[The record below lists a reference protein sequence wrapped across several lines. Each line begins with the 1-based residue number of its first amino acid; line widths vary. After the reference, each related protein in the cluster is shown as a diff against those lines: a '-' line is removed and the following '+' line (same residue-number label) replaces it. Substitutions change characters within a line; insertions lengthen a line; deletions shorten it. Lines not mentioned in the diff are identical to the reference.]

1 MNYLKLGTIL
11 FVGLLSSHVSMSQ
24 VSDFDLSSQR
34 KESADVPKLTGHQ
47 VDHKGL
53 IINPVPNYL
62 NLSISGT
69 LDVTAGVK
77 LSTKLGQ
84 QKRDIKEDLSFLPLQ
99 SAGVPLNIA
108 LEKIVKSHAVKPVS
122 GAYSLRVHQQGIDIV
137 GYDDA
142 GVYYGIQTLRQIME
156 SPIAQNGKTLP
167 YLEVND
173 YPVFPYRGIIEGFYG
188 TPWSHKVRLSL
199 IDFYGKYKLNTY
211 VYGPKDDPYHSSP
224 NWRKPYPA
232 DEAKNIHEL
241 VEACDKN
248 RVEFVWAIHPGKDI
262 KWNEEDYNN
271 LKHKFDLMYQ
281 LGVRSFAIFFDDISG
296 DGTNPARQVELL
308 NRLTKEFVKVK
319 GDVSPLIICP
329 TDYSRAWANPTPEGS
344 LSVYGRTLDPSVRV
358 FWTGDVVCSDV
369 TRTTLAWVNSRI
381 KRPALF
387 WWNYPVTDYVRHIVL
402 QGPVYGLENTVTAGE
417 MTGLLSNP
425 MEHGEASKLALYSVA
440 DYAWNPTAYNAL
452 DSWERALAVM
462 APQAK
467 DAYRTFAIH
476 SADTETGYR
485 RDESWET
492 TTFSL
497 DHYTPKQY
505 DDLMREFEKI
515 EKVPSQ
521 LEQGLANRGLFN
533 ELRPWL
539 TEFGKLG
546 TRGKNALKLMEKFKH
561 EAPEGFWN
569 SYVQNLMSAEDKKAY
584 DAHRSGTM
592 KLQPFYEKA
601 MEDMSEAFYEQ
612 LAGKKSAIQ
621 RPIGSYPSVY
631 TTQSKNML
639 DADSLS
645 FYHSGIAQKTGD
657 WVGLDL
663 GKVMP
668 IWEVDLKQGRNATD
682 DVDYFDHAILEC
694 SADGQTWHPL
704 IADLQKQYDIH
715 WTGQGV
721 QGRYVRL
728 RKLPSEKTHWLAIRT
743 FKVNPITVSRL
754 DFDVQTA
761 QGEKAIRAFDEQP
774 LTSFHLAGTL
784 SFGIPKHT
792 QRYVLLMKLS
802 ENRAIRVKQ
811 HDKKGRVVA
820 ETTVSSSFHQ
830 LDVAKKAARLSI
842 EGDAEIFEIIRK

>member
-1 MNYLKLGTIL
+1 ML
-11 FVGLLSSHVSMSQ
+11 VGLLSYQVSVSQ

-34 KESADVPKLTGHQ
+34 KESADVPKLTGHR
-47 VDHKGL
+47 VDHRGL
-53 IINPVPNYL
+53 FINPVPNYL
-62 NLSISGT
+62 NLSVSGT
-69 LDVTAGVK
+69 LDVTAGVR
-77 LSTKLGQ
+77 LSADAGRQ
-84 QKRDIKEDLSFLPLQ
+84 QRGIKEDLSFLSLR
-99 SAGVPLNIA
+99 SVGVPLNISVG
-108 LEKIVKSHAVKPVS
+108 KTAVCRGVRPVS
-122 GAYSLRVHQQGIDIV
+122 GAYSLRIRRQGIDIV
-137 GYDDA
+137 GYDDT
-142 GVYYGIQTLRQIME
+142 GVFYGIQTLRQVLE
-156 SPIAQNGKTLP
+156 SPISQNGKTVP
-167 YLEVND
+167 CLEVND
-173 YPVFPYRGIIEGFYG
+173 YPVFPYRGIVEGFYG

-199 IDFYGKYKLNTY
+199 IDFYGRYKLNTY

-232 DEAKNIHEL
+232 DQARNIHEL

-296 DGTNPARQVELL
+296 EGTNPAKQVELL

-358 FWTGDVVCSDV
+358 FWTGDVVCSDI
-369 TRTTLAWVNSRI
+369 TRSTLAWVNSRI
-381 KRPALF
+381 KRPALV

-402 QGPVYGLENTVTAGE
+402 QGPVYGLENTITAGE

-440 DYAWNPTAYNAL
+440 DYAWNPAAYNAL
-452 DSWERALAVM
+452 DSWERALAAM

-497 DHYTPKQY
+497 GHYTQQQY

-515 EKVPSQ
+515 EKVPAQ
-521 LEQGLANRGLFN
+521 LEQGLANRGLFS

-546 TRGKNALKLMEKFKH
+546 TRGKNALKLMEMFKH
-561 EAPEGFWN
+561 ETPEAFWN
-569 SYVQNLMSAEDKKAY
+569 SYVRNLMSAEDKKAY

-612 LAGKKSAIQ
+612 LTGEKPAVQ
-621 RPIGSYPSVY
+621 RPIGSYPSAY
-631 TTQSKNML
+631 TTQGKNML
-639 DADSLS
+639 DADTLS

-657 WVGLDL
+657 WIGLDL

-682 DVDYFDHAILEC
+682 DVDYFDHAILEY
-694 SADGQTWHPL
+694 SADGLSWHPL
-704 IADLQKQYDIH
+704 VADLRKQYDIR

-721 QGRYVRL
+721 RGRFVRL
-728 RKLPSEKTHWLAIRT
+728 RKLPSEKTNWLAVRS
-743 FKVNPITVSRL
+743 FKVNPVGVSSLGL
-754 DFDVQTA
+754 DVRSG
-761 QGEKAIRAFDEQP
+761 QGETAIRAFDEQP
-774 LTSFHLAGTL
+774 LTSFHLSGTL
-784 SFGIPKHT
+784 SLCIPKHAR
-792 QRYVLLMKLS
+792 RYILLLKLP
-802 ENRAIRVKQ
+802 ENQTVKVRQ

-820 ETTVSSSFHQ
+820 QTAVNSSFYQ
-830 LDVAKKAARLSI
+830 FDVAKKAARLSI
-842 EGDAEIFEIIRK
+842 EGNAEIYEIISK

>member
-1 MNYLKLGTIL
+1 MSYQ
-11 FVGLLSSHVSMSQ
+11 VSVSQ

-47 VDHKGL
+47 VDHRGL
-53 IINPVPNYL
+53 FINPVPNYL
-62 NLSISGT
+62 NLSVSGT

-77 LSTKLGQ
+77 LSAEPGRQ
-84 QKRDIKEDLSFLPLQ
+84 QRGIKEDLSFLSLR
-99 SAGVPLNIA
+99 SVGVPLNISVG
-108 LEKIVKSHAVKPVS
+108 KTAVCRGVRPVS
-122 GAYSLRVHQQGIDIV
+122 GAYSLRVRRQGIDIV
-137 GYDDA
+137 GYDDT
-142 GVYYGIQTLRQIME
+142 GVFYGIQTLRQVLE
-156 SPIAQNGKTLP
+156 SPISQNGKTVP
-167 YLEVND
+167 CLEVND
-173 YPVFPYRGIIEGFYG
+173 YPVFPYRGIVEGFYG

-199 IDFYGKYKLNTY
+199 IDFYGRYKLNTY

-232 DEAKNIHEL
+232 DQARNIHEL
-241 VEACDKN
+241 VEACNKN

-296 DGTNPARQVELL
+296 EGTNPAKQVELL

-358 FWTGDVVCSDV
+358 FWTGDVVCSDI
-369 TRTTLAWVNSRI
+369 TRSTLAWVNSRI
-381 KRPALF
+381 KRPALV

-402 QGPVYGLENTVTAGE
+402 QGPVYGLENTITAGE

-452 DSWERALAVM
+452 DSWERGLAVM

-497 DHYTPKQY
+497 GHYTQQQY

-515 EKVPSQ
+515 EKVPAQ
-521 LEQGLANRGLFN
+521 LEQGLANRSLLS

-546 TRGKNALKLMEKFKH
+546 TRGKNALKLMEMFKH
-561 EAPEGFWN
+561 EAPEAFWN
-569 SYVQNLMSAEDKKAY
+569 SYVRNLMNAEDKKAY

-601 MEDMSEAFYEQ
+601 MEDMSEAFYER
-612 LAGKKSAIQ
+612 LTGEKPAVQ
-621 RPIGSYPSVY
+621 RPIGSYPSAY
-631 TTQSKNML
+631 TTQGMNML
-639 DADSLS
+639 DADTLS

-657 WVGLDL
+657 WIGVDL

-704 IADLQKQYDIH
+704 IADLRKQYDIR

-721 QGRYVRL
+721 RGRFVRL
-728 RKLPSEKTHWLAIRT
+728 RKLPSEKTNWLAVRS
-743 FKVNPITVSRL
+743 FKVNPVSVSSLGL
-754 DFDVQTA
+754 DVRSG
-761 QGEKAIRAFDEQP
+761 QGEAPIRAFDEQP

-784 SFGIPKHT
+784 SFSVPKHAR
-792 QRYVLLMKLS
+792 RYVLLLKLP
-802 ENRAIRVKQ
+802 ENQTVKVRQ

-820 ETTVSSSFHQ
+820 EAAVNSSFCQ
-830 LDVAKKAARLSI
+830 FDVMKKAARLSI
-842 EGDAEIFEIIRK
+842 EGNAEIYEIIRK

>member
-1 MNYLKLGTIL
+1 ML
-11 FVGLLSSHVSMSQ
+11 VGLLSYQVSVSQ

-47 VDHKGL
+47 VDHRGL
-53 IINPVPNYL
+53 FINPVPNYL
-62 NLSISGT
+62 NLSVSGT

-77 LSTKLGQ
+77 LSAEPGRQ
-84 QKRDIKEDLSFLPLQ
+84 QRGIKEELSFLSLR
-99 SAGVPLNIA
+99 SVGVPLNISVG
-108 LEKIVKSHAVKPVS
+108 KTAVCRGVRPVS
-122 GAYSLRVHQQGIDIV
+122 GAYSLRVRRQGIDIV
-137 GYDDA
+137 GYDDT
-142 GVYYGIQTLRQIME
+142 GVFYGIQTLRQVLE
-156 SPIAQNGKTLP
+156 SPISQNGKTVP
-167 YLEVND
+167 CLEVND
-173 YPVFPYRGIIEGFYG
+173 YPVFPYRGIVEGFYG

-199 IDFYGKYKLNTY
+199 IDFYGRYKLNTY

-232 DEAKNIHEL
+232 DQARNIHEL
-241 VEACDKN
+241 VEACNKN

-296 DGTNPARQVELL
+296 EGTNPAKQVELL

-358 FWTGDVVCSDV
+358 FWTGDVVCSDI
-369 TRTTLAWVNSRI
+369 TRSTLAWVNSRI

-402 QGPVYGLENTVTAGE
+402 QGPVYGLENTITAGE

-440 DYAWNPTAYNAL
+440 DYAWNPAAYNAL
-452 DSWERALAVM
+452 DSWERALAAM

-497 DHYTPKQY
+497 GHYTQQQY

-515 EKVPSQ
+515 EKVPAQ
-521 LEQGLANRGLFN
+521 LEQGLANRGLFS

-546 TRGKNALKLMEKFKH
+546 TRGKNALKLMEMFKH
-561 EAPEGFWN
+561 EAPEAFWN
-569 SYVQNLMSAEDKKAY
+569 SYVRNLMSAEDKKAY

-601 MEDMSEAFYEQ
+601 MEDMSEAFYER
-612 LAGKKSAIQ
+612 LTGEKPAVQ
-621 RPIGSYPSVY
+621 RPIGSYPSAY
-631 TTQSKNML
+631 TTQGMNML
-639 DADSLS
+639 DADTLS

-657 WVGLDL
+657 WIGVDL

-704 IADLQKQYDIH
+704 IADLRKQYDIR

-721 QGRYVRL
+721 RGRFVRL
-728 RKLPSEKTHWLAIRT
+728 RKLPSEKTNWLAVRS
-743 FKVNPITVSRL
+743 FKVNPVSVSSLGL
-754 DFDVQTA
+754 DVRSG
-761 QGEKAIRAFDEQP
+761 QGEAPIRAFDEQP

-784 SFGIPKHT
+784 SFSVPKHAR
-792 QRYVLLMKLS
+792 RYVLLLKLP
-802 ENRAIRVKQ
+802 ENQTVKVRQ

-820 ETTVSSSFHQ
+820 EAAVNSSFCQ
-830 LDVAKKAARLSI
+830 FDVMKKAARLSI
-842 EGDAEIFEIIRK
+842 EGNAEIYEIIRK

>member
-1 MNYLKLGTIL
+1 ML
-11 FVGLLSSHVSMSQ
+11 VGLLSYQVSVSQ

-47 VDHKGL
+47 VDHRGL
-53 IINPVPNYL
+53 FINPVPNYL
-62 NLSISGT
+62 NLSVSGT

-77 LSTKLGQ
+77 LSAEPGRQ
-84 QKRDIKEDLSFLPLQ
+84 QRGIKEDLSFLSLR
-99 SAGVPLNIA
+99 SVGVPLNISVG
-108 LEKIVKSHAVKPVS
+108 KTAVCRGVRPVS
-122 GAYSLRVHQQGIDIV
+122 GAYSLRVRRQGIDIV
-137 GYDDA
+137 GYDDT
-142 GVYYGIQTLRQIME
+142 GVFYGIQTLRQVLE
-156 SPIAQNGKTLP
+156 SPISQNGKTVP
-167 YLEVND
+167 CLEVND
-173 YPVFPYRGIIEGFYG
+173 YPVFPYRGIVEGFYG

-199 IDFYGKYKLNTY
+199 IDFYGRYKLNTY

-232 DEAKNIHEL
+232 DQARNIHEL

-296 DGTNPARQVELL
+296 EGTNPAKQVELL

-358 FWTGDVVCSDV
+358 FWTGDVVCSDI
-369 TRTTLAWVNSRI
+369 TRSTLAWVNSRI
-381 KRPALF
+381 KRPALV

-402 QGPVYGLENTVTAGE
+402 QGPVYGLENTITAGE

-452 DSWERALAVM
+452 DSWERALAAM

-497 DHYTPKQY
+497 GHYTQQQY

-515 EKVPSQ
+515 EKVPAQ
-521 LEQGLANRGLFN
+521 LEQGLANRGLFR

-546 TRGKNALKLMEKFKH
+546 TRGKNALKLMEMFKH
-561 EAPEGFWN
+561 EAPEAFWN
-569 SYVQNLMSAEDKKAY
+569 SYVRNLMSAEDKKAY

-601 MEDMSEAFYEQ
+601 MEDMSEAFYER
-612 LAGKKSAIQ
+612 LTGEKPAVQ
-621 RPIGSYPSVY
+621 RPVGSYPSVY

-639 DADSLS
+639 DADTLS
-645 FYHSGIAQKTGD
+645 FYHSGVGQKTGD
-657 WVGLDL
+657 WIGVDL

-704 IADLQKQYDIH
+704 IADLRKQYDIR

-721 QGRYVRL
+721 RGRFVRL
-728 RKLPSEKTHWLAIRT
+728 RKLPSEKTNWLAVRS
-743 FKVNPITVSRL
+743 FKVNPVGVSSLGL
-754 DFDVQTA
+754 DVRSG
-761 QGEKAIRAFDEQP
+761 QGETAIRAFDEQP
-774 LTSFHLAGTL
+774 LTSFHLSGTL
-784 SFGIPKHT
+784 SLCIPKHAR
-792 QRYVLLMKLS
+792 RYILLLKLP
-802 ENRAIRVKQ
+802 ENQTVKVRQ

-820 ETTVSSSFHQ
+820 QTAVNSSFYQ
-830 LDVAKKAARLSI
+830 FDVAKKAARLSI
-842 EGDAEIFEIIRK
+842 EGNAEIYEIIRK

>member
-1 MNYLKLGTIL
+1 ML
-11 FVGLLSSHVSMSQ
+11 VGLLSYQVSVSQ

-47 VDHKGL
+47 VDHRGL
-53 IINPVPNYL
+53 FINPVPNYL
-62 NLSISGT
+62 NLSVSGT

-77 LSTKLGQ
+77 LSAEPGRQ
-84 QKRDIKEDLSFLPLQ
+84 QRGIKEDLSFLSLR
-99 SAGVPLNIA
+99 SVGVPLNISVG
-108 LEKIVKSHAVKPVS
+108 KTAVCRGVRPVS
-122 GAYSLRVHQQGIDIV
+122 GAYSLRVRRQGIDIV
-137 GYDDA
+137 GYDDT
-142 GVYYGIQTLRQIME
+142 GVFYGIQTLRQVLE
-156 SPIAQNGKTLP
+156 SPISQNGKTVP
-167 YLEVND
+167 CLEVND
-173 YPVFPYRGIIEGFYG
+173 YPVFPYRGIVEGFYG

-199 IDFYGKYKLNTY
+199 IDFYGRYKLNTY

-232 DEAKNIHEL
+232 DQARNIHEL

-296 DGTNPARQVELL
+296 EGTNPAKQVELL

-358 FWTGDVVCSDV
+358 FWTGDVVCSDI
-369 TRTTLAWVNSRI
+369 TRSTLAWVNSRI
-381 KRPALF
+381 KRPALV

-402 QGPVYGLENTVTAGE
+402 QGPVYGLENTITAGE

-452 DSWERALAVM
+452 DSWERALAAM

-497 DHYTPKQY
+497 GHYTQQQY

-515 EKVPSQ
+515 EKVPAQ
-521 LEQGLANRGLFN
+521 LEQGLANRGLFR

-546 TRGKNALKLMEKFKH
+546 TRGKNALKLMEMFKH
-561 EAPEGFWN
+561 EAPEAFWN
-569 SYVQNLMSAEDKKAY
+569 SYVRNLMSAEDKKAY

-601 MEDMSEAFYEQ
+601 MEDMSEAFYER
-612 LAGKKSAIQ
+612 LTGEKPAVQ
-621 RPIGSYPSVY
+621 RPVGSYPSVY

-639 DADSLS
+639 DADTLS
-645 FYHSGIAQKTGD
+645 FYHSGVGQKTGD
-657 WVGLDL
+657 WIGVDL

-704 IADLQKQYDIH
+704 IADLRKQYDIR

-721 QGRYVRL
+721 RGRFVRL
-728 RKLPSEKTHWLAIRT
+728 RKLPSEKTNWLAVRS
-743 FKVNPITVSRL
+743 FKVNPVSVSSLGL
-754 DFDVQTA
+754 DVRSG
-761 QGEKAIRAFDEQP
+761 QGEAAIRAFDEQP
-774 LTSFHLAGTL
+774 LTSFHLAGSL
-784 SFGIPKHT
+784 SFSVPKHAR
-792 QRYVLLMKLS
+792 RYVLLLKLP
-802 ENRAIRVKQ
+802 ENQTVKVRQ

-820 ETTVSSSFHQ
+820 EAAVNSSFCQ
-830 LDVAKKAARLSI
+830 FDVVKKAARLSI
-842 EGDAEIFEIIRK
+842 EGNAEIYEIIRK

>member
-1 MNYLKLGTIL
+1 ML
-11 FVGLLSSHVSMSQ
+11 VGLLSYQVSVSQ

-47 VDHKGL
+47 VDHRGL
-53 IINPVPNYL
+53 FINPVPNYL
-62 NLSISGT
+62 NLSVSGT

-77 LSTKLGQ
+77 LSAEPGRQ
-84 QKRDIKEDLSFLPLQ
+84 QRGIKEDLSFLSLR
-99 SAGVPLNIA
+99 SVGVPLNISVG
-108 LEKIVKSHAVKPVS
+108 KTAVCRGVRPVS
-122 GAYSLRVHQQGIDIV
+122 GAYSLRVRRQGIDIV
-137 GYDDA
+137 GYDDT
-142 GVYYGIQTLRQIME
+142 GVFYGIQTLRQVLE
-156 SPIAQNGKTLP
+156 SPISKNGKTVP
-167 YLEVND
+167 CLEVND
-173 YPVFPYRGIIEGFYG
+173 YPVFPYRGIVEGFYG

-199 IDFYGKYKLNTY
+199 IDFYGRYKLNTY

-296 DGTNPARQVELL
+296 DGTNPVRQVELL

-452 DSWERALAVM
+452 DSWERGLAVM

-515 EKVPSQ
+515 EKVPAQ

-546 TRGKNALKLMEKFKH
+546 TRDKNALKLMEMFKH
-561 EAPEGFWN
+561 EAPEAFWN
-569 SYVQNLMSAEDKKAY
+569 SYVRNLMNAEDKKAY

-601 MEDMSEAFYEQ
+601 MEDMSEAFYER
-612 LAGKKSAIQ
+612 LTGEKPAVQ

-645 FYHSGIAQKTGD
+645 FYHSGVGQKTGD
-657 WVGLDL
+657 WIGLDL

-668 IWEVDLKQGRNATD
+668 IWDVDLKQGRNATD

-715 WTGQGV
+715 WMGQGV
-721 QGRYVRL
+721 RGRFVRL
-728 RKLPSEKTHWLAIRT
+728 RKLPSEKTNWLAVRS
-743 FKVNPITVSRL
+743 FKVNPVSVSSLGL
-754 DFDVQTA
+754 DVRSG
-761 QGEKAIRAFDEQP
+761 QGEAAIRAFDEQP

-784 SFGIPKHT
+784 SFSVPKHAR
-792 QRYVLLMKLS
+792 RYVLLLKLP
-802 ENRAIRVKQ
+802 ENQTVKVRQ

-820 ETTVSSSFHQ
+820 EAAVNSSFCQ
-830 LDVAKKAARLSI
+830 FDVVKKAARLSI
-842 EGDAEIFEIIRK
+842 EGNAEIYEIIRK

>member
-1 MNYLKLGTIL
+1 ML
-11 FVGLLSSHVSMSQ
+11 VGLLSYQVSVSQ

-34 KESADVPKLTGHQ
+34 KESADVPKLTGHR
-47 VDHKGL
+47 VDHRGL
-53 IINPVPNYL
+53 FINPVPNYL
-62 NLSISGT
+62 NLSVSGT

-77 LSTKLGQ
+77 LSAEPGRQ
-84 QKRDIKEDLSFLPLQ
+84 QRGIKEDLSFLSLR
-99 SAGVPLNIA
+99 SVGVPLNISVG
-108 LEKIVKSHAVKPVS
+108 KTAVCRGVRPVS
-122 GAYSLRVHQQGIDIV
+122 GAYSLRIRRQGIDIV

-142 GVYYGIQTLRQIME
+142 GVFYGIQTLRQVLE
-156 SPIAQNGKTLP
+156 SPISQNGKTMP
-167 YLEVND
+167 CLEVND
-173 YPVFPYRGIIEGFYG
+173 YPVFPYRGIVEGFYG
-188 TPWSHKVRLSL
+188 APWSHKVRLSL
-199 IDFYGKYKLNTY
+199 IDFYGRNKLNTY

-232 DEAKNIHEL
+232 DQARNIHEL
-241 VEACDKN
+241 VEACEKN

-271 LKHKFDLMYQ
+271 LKRKFDLMYQ

-296 DGTNPARQVELL
+296 EGTNPAKQVELL

-358 FWTGDVVCSDV
+358 FWTGDVVCSDI
-369 TRTTLAWVNSRI
+369 TRSTLAWVNSRI
-381 KRPALF
+381 KRPALV

-402 QGPVYGLENTVTAGE
+402 QGPVYGLENTITAGE

-452 DSWERALAVM
+452 DSWERGLAVM

-497 DHYTPKQY
+497 GHYTQQQY

-515 EKVPSQ
+515 EKVPAQ
-521 LEQGLANRGLFN
+521 LEQGLANRSLLS

-546 TRGKNALKLMEKFKH
+546 TRGKNALKLMEMFKH
-561 EAPEGFWN
+561 EAPEAFWN
-569 SYVQNLMSAEDKKAY
+569 SYVRNLMSAEDKKAY

-601 MEDMSEAFYEQ
+601 MEDMSEAFYER
-612 LAGKKSAIQ
+612 LTGEKPAVQ
-621 RPIGSYPSVY
+621 RPVGSYPSVY

-639 DADSLS
+639 DADTLS

-657 WVGLDL
+657 WIGVDL

-704 IADLQKQYDIH
+704 IADLRKQYDIR

-721 QGRYVRL
+721 RGRFVRL
-728 RKLPSEKTHWLAIRT
+728 RKLPSEKTNWLAVRS
-743 FKVNPITVSRL
+743 FKVNPVSVSSLGL
-754 DFDVQTA
+754 DVRSG
-761 QGEKAIRAFDEQP
+761 QGEAAIRAFDEQP

-784 SFGIPKHT
+784 SFSVPKHAR
-792 QRYVLLMKLS
+792 RYVLLLKLP
-802 ENRAIRVKQ
+802 ENQTVKVRQ

-820 ETTVSSSFHQ
+820 EVAVNSSFCQ
-830 LDVAKKAARLSI
+830 FDVVKKAARLSI
-842 EGDAEIFEIIRK
+842 EGNAEIYEIIRK

>member
-1 MNYLKLGTIL
+1 MSYQ
-11 FVGLLSSHVSMSQ
+11 VSVSQ

-47 VDHKGL
+47 VDHRGL
-53 IINPVPNYL
+53 FINPVPNYL
-62 NLSISGT
+62 NLSVSGT

-77 LSTKLGQ
+77 LSAEPGRQ
-84 QKRDIKEDLSFLPLQ
+84 QRGIKEELSFLSLR
-99 SAGVPLNIA
+99 SVGVPLNISVG
-108 LEKIVKSHAVKPVS
+108 KTAVCRGVRPVS
-122 GAYSLRVHQQGIDIV
+122 GAYSLCVRRQGIDIV
-137 GYDDA
+137 GYDDT
-142 GVYYGIQTLRQIME
+142 GVFYGIQTLRQVLE
-156 SPIAQNGKTLP
+156 SPISQNGKTVP
-167 YLEVND
+167 CLEVND
-173 YPVFPYRGIIEGFYG
+173 YPVFPYRGIVEGFYG

-199 IDFYGKYKLNTY
+199 IDFYGRYKLNTY

-232 DEAKNIHEL
+232 DQARNIHEL
-241 VEACDKN
+241 VEACNKN

-296 DGTNPARQVELL
+296 EGTNPAKQVELL

-358 FWTGDVVCSDV
+358 FWTGDVVCSDI
-369 TRTTLAWVNSRI
+369 TRSTLAWVNSRI

-402 QGPVYGLENTVTAGE
+402 QGPVYGLENTITAGE

-440 DYAWNPTAYNAL
+440 DYAWNPAAYNAL
-452 DSWERALAVM
+452 DSWERALAAM

-497 DHYTPKQY
+497 GHYTQQQY

-515 EKVPSQ
+515 EKVPAQ
-521 LEQGLANRGLFN
+521 LEQGLANRGLFS

-546 TRGKNALKLMEKFKH
+546 TRGKNALKLMEMFKH
-561 EAPEGFWN
+561 EAPEAFWN
-569 SYVQNLMSAEDKKAY
+569 SYVRNLMSAEDKKAY

-601 MEDMSEAFYEQ
+601 MEDMSEAFYER
-612 LAGKKSAIQ
+612 LTGEKPAVQ
-621 RPIGSYPSVY
+621 RPIGSYPSAY
-631 TTQSKNML
+631 TTQGMNML
-639 DADSLS
+639 DADTLS

-657 WVGLDL
+657 WIGVDL

-704 IADLQKQYDIH
+704 IADLRKQYDIR

-721 QGRYVRL
+721 RGRFVRL
-728 RKLPSEKTHWLAIRT
+728 RKLPSEKTNWLAVRS
-743 FKVNPITVSRL
+743 FKVNPVSVSSLGL
-754 DFDVQTA
+754 DVRSG
-761 QGEKAIRAFDEQP
+761 QGEAAIRAFDEQP

-784 SFGIPKHT
+784 SFSVPKHA
-792 QRYVLLMKLS
+792 RRCVLLLKLP
-802 ENRAIRVKQ
+802 ENQTVKVRQ

-820 ETTVSSSFHQ
+820 EAAVNSSFCQ
-830 LDVAKKAARLSI
+830 FDVVKKAARLSI
-842 EGDAEIFEIIRK
+842 EGNAEIYEIIRK

>member
-1 MNYLKLGTIL
+1 MSYQ
-11 FVGLLSSHVSMSQ
+11 VSVSQ

-47 VDHKGL
+47 VDHRGL
-53 IINPVPNYL
+53 FINPVPNYL
-62 NLSISGT
+62 NLSVSGT

-77 LSTKLGQ
+77 LSAEPGRQ
-84 QKRDIKEDLSFLPLQ
+84 QRGIKEDLSFLSLR
-99 SAGVPLNIA
+99 SVGVPLNISVG
-108 LEKIVKSHAVKPVS
+108 KTAVCRGVRPVS
-122 GAYSLRVHQQGIDIV
+122 GAYSLRVRRQGIDIV
-137 GYDDA
+137 GYDDT
-142 GVYYGIQTLRQIME
+142 GVFYGIQTLRQVLE
-156 SPIAQNGKTLP
+156 SPISQNGKTVP
-167 YLEVND
+167 CLEVND
-173 YPVFPYRGIIEGFYG
+173 YPVFPYRGIVEGFYG

-199 IDFYGKYKLNTY
+199 IDFYGRYKLNTY

-232 DEAKNIHEL
+232 DQARNIHEL
-241 VEACDKN
+241 VEACNKN

-296 DGTNPARQVELL
+296 EGTNPAKQVELL

-358 FWTGDVVCSDV
+358 FWTGDVVCSDI
-369 TRTTLAWVNSRI
+369 TRSTLAWVNSRI

-402 QGPVYGLENTVTAGE
+402 QGPVYGLENTITAGE

-440 DYAWNPTAYNAL
+440 DYAWNPAAYNAL

-497 DHYTPKQY
+497 GHYTQQQY

-515 EKVPSQ
+515 EKVPAQ
-521 LEQGLANRGLFN
+521 LEQGLANRGLFS

-561 EAPEGFWN
+561 EAPEAFWI

-601 MEDMSEAFYEQ
+601 MEDMSEAFYER
-612 LAGKKSAIQ
+612 LTGEKPAVQ
-621 RPIGSYPSVY
+621 RPVGSYPSVY

-639 DADSLS
+639 DADTLS
-645 FYHSGIAQKTGD
+645 FYHSGVGQKTGD
-657 WVGLDL
+657 WIGVDL

-668 IWEVDLKQGRNATD
+668 IWEVDLNATD

-704 IADLQKQYDIH
+704 IADLRKQYDIR

-721 QGRYVRL
+721 RGRFVRL
-728 RKLPSEKTHWLAIRT
+728 RKLPSEKTNWLAVRS
-743 FKVNPITVSRL
+743 FKVNPVSVSSLGL
-754 DFDVQTA
+754 DVRSG
-761 QGEKAIRAFDEQP
+761 QGEAAIRAFDEQP

-784 SFGIPKHT
+784 SFSVPKHAW
-792 QRYVLLMKLS
+792 RYVLLLKLP
-802 ENRAIRVKQ
+802 ENQTVKVRQ

-820 ETTVSSSFHQ
+820 EAAVNSSFCQ
-830 LDVAKKAARLSI
+830 FDVVKKAARLSI
-842 EGDAEIFEIIRK
+842 EGNAEIFEIIRK

>member
-1 MNYLKLGTIL
+1 ML
-11 FVGLLSSHVSMSQ
+11 VGLLSYQVSVSQ

-34 KESADVPKLTGHQ
+34 KESADVPKLTGHR
-47 VDHKGL
+47 VDHRGL
-53 IINPVPNYL
+53 FINPVPNYL
-62 NLSISGT
+62 NLSVSGT

-77 LSTKLGQ
+77 LSAEPGRQ
-84 QKRDIKEDLSFLPLQ
+84 QRGIKEDLSFLSLR
-99 SAGVPLNIA
+99 SVGVPLNISVG
-108 LEKIVKSHAVKPVS
+108 KTAVCRGVRPVS
-122 GAYSLRVHQQGIDIV
+122 GAYSLRIRRQGIDIV

-142 GVYYGIQTLRQIME
+142 GVFYGIQTLRQVLE
-156 SPIAQNGKTLP
+156 SPISQNGKTMP
-167 YLEVND
+167 CLEVND
-173 YPVFPYRGIIEGFYG
+173 YPVFPYRGIVEGFYG
-188 TPWSHKVRLSL
+188 APWSHKVRLSL
-199 IDFYGKYKLNTY
+199 IDFYGRNKLNTY

-232 DEAKNIHEL
+232 DQARNIHEL
-241 VEACDKN
+241 VEACEKN

-271 LKHKFDLMYQ
+271 LKRKFDLMYQ

-296 DGTNPARQVELL
+296 EGTNPAKQVELL
-308 NRLTKEFVKVK
+308 NRLTKDFVKVK

-358 FWTGDVVCSDV
+358 FWTGDVVCSDI
-369 TRTTLAWVNSRI
+369 TRSTLAWVNSRI

-402 QGPVYGLENTVTAGE
+402 QGPVYGLENTITAGE

-440 DYAWNPTAYNAL
+440 DYAWNPAAYNAL

-497 DHYTPKQY
+497 GHYTQQQY

-515 EKVPSQ
+515 EKVPAQ
-521 LEQGLANRGLFN
+521 LEQGLANRGLFS

-546 TRGKNALKLMEKFKH
+546 TRGKNALKLMEMFKH
-561 EAPEGFWN
+561 EAPEAFWN
-569 SYVQNLMSAEDKKAY
+569 SYVRNLMSAEDKKAY

-601 MEDMSEAFYEQ
+601 MEDMSEAFYER
-612 LAGKKSAIQ
+612 LTGEKPAVQ
-621 RPIGSYPSVY
+621 RPIGSYPSAY
-631 TTQSKNML
+631 TTQGKNML
-639 DADSLS
+639 DADTLS

-657 WVGLDL
+657 WIGLDL

-682 DVDYFDHAILEC
+682 DVDYFDHAILEY
-694 SADGQTWHPL
+694 SADGLSWHPL
-704 IADLQKQYDIH
+704 VADLRKQYDIR

-721 QGRYVRL
+721 RGRFVRL
-728 RKLPSEKTHWLAIRT
+728 RKLPSEKTNWLAVRS
-743 FKVNPITVSRL
+743 FKVNPVGVSSLGL
-754 DFDVQTA
+754 DVRSG
-761 QGEKAIRAFDEQP
+761 QGETAIRAFDEQP
-774 LTSFHLAGTL
+774 LTSFHLSGTL
-784 SFGIPKHT
+784 SLCIPKHAR
-792 QRYVLLMKLS
+792 RYILLLKLP
-802 ENRAIRVKQ
+802 ENQTVKVRQ

-820 ETTVSSSFHQ
+820 QTAVNSSFYQ
-830 LDVAKKAARLSI
+830 FDVAKKAARLSI
-842 EGDAEIFEIIRK
+842 EGNAEIYEIIRK

>member
-1 MNYLKLGTIL
+1 MSYQ
-11 FVGLLSSHVSMSQ
+11 VSVSQ

-47 VDHKGL
+47 VDHRGL
-53 IINPVPNYL
+53 FINPVPNYL
-62 NLSISGT
+62 NLSVSGT

-77 LSTKLGQ
+77 LSAEPGRQ
-84 QKRDIKEDLSFLPLQ
+84 QRGIKEDLSFLSLR
-99 SAGVPLNIA
+99 SVGVPLNISVG
-108 LEKIVKSHAVKPVS
+108 KTAVCRGVRPVS
-122 GAYSLRVHQQGIDIV
+122 GAYSLRVRRQGIDIV
-137 GYDDA
+137 GYDDT
-142 GVYYGIQTLRQIME
+142 GVFYGIQTLRQVLE
-156 SPIAQNGKTLP
+156 SPISQNGKTVP
-167 YLEVND
+167 CLEVND
-173 YPVFPYRGIIEGFYG
+173 YPVFPYRGIVEGFYG

-199 IDFYGKYKLNTY
+199 IDFYGRYKLNTY

-232 DEAKNIHEL
+232 DQARNIHEL
-241 VEACDKN
+241 VEACNKN

-296 DGTNPARQVELL
+296 EGTNPAKQVELL

-358 FWTGDVVCSDV
+358 FWTGDVVCSDI
-369 TRTTLAWVNSRI
+369 TRSTLAWVNSRI
-381 KRPALF
+381 KRPALV

-402 QGPVYGLENTVTAGE
+402 QGPVYGLENTITAGE

-452 DSWERALAVM
+452 DSWERALAAM

-497 DHYTPKQY
+497 GHYTQQQY

-515 EKVPSQ
+515 EKVPAQ
-521 LEQGLANRGLFN
+521 LEQGLANRSLLS

-546 TRGKNALKLMEKFKH
+546 TRGKNALKLMEMFKH
-561 EAPEGFWN
+561 EAPEAFWN
-569 SYVQNLMSAEDKKAY
+569 SYVRNLMSAEDKKAY

-601 MEDMSEAFYEQ
+601 MEDMSEAFYER
-612 LAGKKSAIQ
+612 LTGEKPAVQ
-621 RPIGSYPSVY
+621 RPIGSYPSAY
-631 TTQSKNML
+631 TTQGKNML
-639 DADSLS
+639 DADTLS

-657 WVGLDL
+657 WIGVDL

-704 IADLQKQYDIH
+704 IADLRKQYDIR

-721 QGRYVRL
+721 RGRFVRL
-728 RKLPSEKTHWLAIRT
+728 RKLPSEKTNWLAVRS
-743 FKVNPITVSRL
+743 FKVNPVSVSSLGL
-754 DFDVQTA
+754 DVRSG
-761 QGEKAIRAFDEQP
+761 QGEAAIRAFDEQP

-784 SFGIPKHT
+784 SFSVPKHAR
-792 QRYVLLMKLS
+792 RYVLLLKLP
-802 ENRAIRVKQ
+802 ENQTVKVRQ

-820 ETTVSSSFHQ
+820 EAAVNSSFCQ
-830 LDVAKKAARLSI
+830 FDVVKKAARLSI
-842 EGDAEIFEIIRK
+842 EGNAEIYEIIRK

>member
-1 MNYLKLGTIL
+1 ML
-11 FVGLLSSHVSMSQ
+11 VGLLSYQVSVSQ

-47 VDHKGL
+47 VDHRGL
-53 IINPVPNYL
+53 FINPVPNYL
-62 NLSISGT
+62 NLSVSGT

-77 LSTKLGQ
+77 LSAEPGRQ
-84 QKRDIKEDLSFLPLQ
+84 QRGIKEDLSFLSLR
-99 SAGVPLNIA
+99 SVGVPLNISVG
-108 LEKIVKSHAVKPVS
+108 KTAVCRGVRPVS
-122 GAYSLRVHQQGIDIV
+122 GAYSLRVRRQGIDIV
-137 GYDDA
+137 GYDDT
-142 GVYYGIQTLRQIME
+142 GVFYGIQTLRQVLE
-156 SPIAQNGKTLP
+156 SPISQNGKTVP
-167 YLEVND
+167 CLEVND
-173 YPVFPYRGIIEGFYG
+173 YPVFPYRGIVEGFYG

-199 IDFYGKYKLNTY
+199 IDFYGRYKLNTY

-232 DEAKNIHEL
+232 DQARNIHEL

-296 DGTNPARQVELL
+296 EGTNPAKQVELL

-358 FWTGDVVCSDV
+358 FWTGDVVCSDI
-369 TRTTLAWVNSRI
+369 TRSTLAWVNSRI
-381 KRPALF
+381 KRPALV

-402 QGPVYGLENTVTAGE
+402 QGPVYGLENTITAGE

-440 DYAWNPTAYNAL
+440 DYAWNPAAYNAL

-497 DHYTPKQY
+497 GHYTQQQY

-515 EKVPSQ
+515 EKVPAQ
-521 LEQGLANRGLFN
+521 LEQGLANRSLLS

-546 TRGKNALKLMEKFKH
+546 TRGKNALKLMEMFKH
-561 EAPEGFWN
+561 EAPEAFWN
-569 SYVQNLMSAEDKKAY
+569 SYVRNLMNAEDKKAY

-612 LAGKKSAIQ
+612 LTGEKPAVQ
-621 RPIGSYPSVY
+621 RPIGSYPSAY
-631 TTQSKNML
+631 TTQGKNML
-639 DADSLS
+639 DADTLS

-657 WVGLDL
+657 WIGLDL

-682 DVDYFDHAILEC
+682 DVDYFDHAILEY
-694 SADGQTWHPL
+694 SADGLSWHPL
-704 IADLQKQYDIH
+704 VADLRKQYDIR

-721 QGRYVRL
+721 RGRFVRL
-728 RKLPSEKTHWLAIRT
+728 RKLPSEKTNWLAVRS
-743 FKVNPITVSRL
+743 FKVNPVGVSSLGL
-754 DFDVQTA
+754 DVRSG
-761 QGEKAIRAFDEQP
+761 QGETAIRAFDEQP
-774 LTSFHLAGTL
+774 LTSFHLSGTL
-784 SFGIPKHT
+784 SLCIPKHAR
-792 QRYVLLMKLS
+792 RYILLLKLP
-802 ENRAIRVKQ
+802 EDQTVKVRQ

-820 ETTVSSSFHQ
+820 QTAVNSSFYQ
-830 LDVAKKAARLSI
+830 FDVAKKAARLSI
-842 EGDAEIFEIIRK
+842 EGNAEIFEIISK

>member
-1 MNYLKLGTIL
+1 ML
-11 FVGLLSSHVSMSQ
+11 VGLLSYQVSVSQ

-47 VDHKGL
+47 VDHRGL
-53 IINPVPNYL
+53 FINPVPNYL
-62 NLSISGT
+62 NLSVSGT

-77 LSTKLGQ
+77 LSAEPGRQ
-84 QKRDIKEDLSFLPLQ
+84 QRGIKEDLSFLSLR
-99 SAGVPLNIA
+99 SVGVPLNISVG
-108 LEKIVKSHAVKPVS
+108 KTAVCRGVRPVS
-122 GAYSLRVHQQGIDIV
+122 GAYSLRVRRQGIDIV
-137 GYDDA
+137 GYDDT
-142 GVYYGIQTLRQIME
+142 GVFYGIQTLRQVLE
-156 SPIAQNGKTLP
+156 SPISQNGKTVP
-167 YLEVND
+167 CLEVND
-173 YPVFPYRGIIEGFYG
+173 YPVFPYRGIVEGFYG

-199 IDFYGKYKLNTY
+199 IDFYGRYKLNTY

-232 DEAKNIHEL
+232 DQARNIHEL

-296 DGTNPARQVELL
+296 EGTNPAKQVELL

-358 FWTGDVVCSDV
+358 FWTGDVVCSDI
-369 TRTTLAWVNSRI
+369 TRSTLAWVNSRI
-381 KRPALF
+381 KRPALV

-402 QGPVYGLENTVTAGE
+402 QGPVYGLENTITAGE

-440 DYAWNPTAYNAL
+440 DYAWNPAAYNAL
-452 DSWERALAVM
+452 DSWERALAAM

-497 DHYTPKQY
+497 GHYTQQQY

-515 EKVPSQ
+515 EKVPAQ
-521 LEQGLANRGLFN
+521 LEQGLANRSLLS

-546 TRGKNALKLMEKFKH
+546 TRGKNALKLMEMFKH
-561 EAPEGFWN
+561 EAPEAFWN
-569 SYVQNLMSAEDKKAY
+569 SYVRNLMNAEDKKAY

-601 MEDMSEAFYEQ
+601 MEDMSEAFYER
-612 LAGKKSAIQ
+612 LTGEKPAVQ
-621 RPIGSYPSVY
+621 RPIGSYPSAY

-639 DADSLS
+639 DADTLS
-645 FYHSGIAQKTGD
+645 FYHSGVGQKTGD
-657 WVGLDL
+657 WIGVDL

-682 DVDYFDHAILEC
+682 DVDYFDHAILEY
-694 SADGQTWHPL
+694 SADGLSWHPL
-704 IADLQKQYDIH
+704 VADLRKQYDIR

-721 QGRYVRL
+721 RGRFVRL
-728 RKLPSEKTHWLAIRT
+728 RKLPSEKTNWLAVRS
-743 FKVNPITVSRL
+743 FKVNPVGVSSLGL
-754 DFDVQTA
+754 DVRSG
-761 QGEKAIRAFDEQP
+761 QGETAIRAFDEQP
-774 LTSFHLAGTL
+774 LTSFHLAGSL
-784 SFGIPKHT
+784 SFSVPKHAR
-792 QRYVLLMKLS
+792 RYVLLLKLP
-802 ENRAIRVKQ
+802 ENQTVKVRQ

-820 ETTVSSSFHQ
+820 EAAVNSSFCQ
-830 LDVAKKAARLSI
+830 FDVMKKAARLSI
-842 EGDAEIFEIIRK
+842 DGNAEIYEIIRK

>member
-1 MNYLKLGTIL
+1 MSYQ
-11 FVGLLSSHVSMSQ
+11 VSVSQ

-47 VDHKGL
+47 VDHRGL
-53 IINPVPNYL
+53 FINPVPNYL
-62 NLSISGT
+62 NLSVSGT

-77 LSTKLGQ
+77 LSAEPGRQ
-84 QKRDIKEDLSFLPLQ
+84 QRGIKEDLSFLSLR
-99 SAGVPLNIA
+99 SVGVPLNISVG
-108 LEKIVKSHAVKPVS
+108 KTAVCRGVRPVS
-122 GAYSLRVHQQGIDIV
+122 GAYSLRVRRQGIDIV
-137 GYDDA
+137 GYDDT
-142 GVYYGIQTLRQIME
+142 GVFYGIQTLRQVLE
-156 SPIAQNGKTLP
+156 SPISQNGKTVP
-167 YLEVND
+167 CLEVND
-173 YPVFPYRGIIEGFYG
+173 YPVFPYRGIVEGFYG

-199 IDFYGKYKLNTY
+199 IDFYGRYKLNTY

-232 DEAKNIHEL
+232 DQARNIHEL
-241 VEACDKN
+241 VEACNKN

-296 DGTNPARQVELL
+296 EGTNPAKQVELL

-358 FWTGDVVCSDV
+358 FWTGDVVCSDI
-369 TRTTLAWVNSRI
+369 TRSTLAWVNSRI

-402 QGPVYGLENTVTAGE
+402 QGPVYGLENTITAGE

-440 DYAWNPTAYNAL
+440 DYAWNPAAYNAL

-497 DHYTPKQY
+497 GHYTQQQY

-515 EKVPSQ
+515 EKVPAQ
-521 LEQGLANRGLFN
+521 LEQGLANRGLFS

-561 EAPEGFWN
+561 EAPEAFWI

-601 MEDMSEAFYEQ
+601 MEDMSEAFYER
-612 LAGKKSAIQ
+612 LTGEKPAVQ
-621 RPIGSYPSVY
+621 RPVGSYPSVY

-639 DADSLS
+639 DADTLS
-645 FYHSGIAQKTGD
+645 FYHSGVGQKTGD
-657 WVGLDL
+657 WIGVDL

-704 IADLQKQYDIH
+704 IADLRKQYDIR

-721 QGRYVRL
+721 RGRFVRL
-728 RKLPSEKTHWLAIRT
+728 RKLPSEKTNWLAVRS
-743 FKVNPITVSRL
+743 FKVNPVSVSSLGL
-754 DFDVQTA
+754 DVRSG
-761 QGEKAIRAFDEQP
+761 QGEAAIRAFDEQP

-784 SFGIPKHT
+784 SFSVPKHAW
-792 QRYVLLMKLS
+792 RYVLLLKLP
-802 ENRAIRVKQ
+802 ENQTVKVRQ

-820 ETTVSSSFHQ
+820 EAAVNSSFCQ
-830 LDVAKKAARLSI
+830 FDVVKKAARLSI
-842 EGDAEIFEIIRK
+842 EGNAEIFEIIRK

>member
-1 MNYLKLGTIL
+1 MSYQ
-11 FVGLLSSHVSMSQ
+11 VSVSQ

-34 KESADVPKLTGHQ
+34 KESADVPKLTGHR
-47 VDHKGL
+47 VDHRGL
-53 IINPVPNYL
+53 FINPVPNYL
-62 NLSISGT
+62 NLSVSGT
-69 LDVTAGVK
+69 LDVTAGVR
-77 LSTKLGQ
+77 LSADAGRQ
-84 QKRDIKEDLSFLPLQ
+84 QRGIKEDLSFLSLR
-99 SAGVPLNIA
+99 SVGVPLNISVG
-108 LEKIVKSHAVKPVS
+108 KTAVCRGVRPVS
-122 GAYSLRVHQQGIDIV
+122 GAYSLRVRRQGIDIV
-137 GYDDA
+137 GYDDT
-142 GVYYGIQTLRQIME
+142 GVFYGIQTLRQVLE
-156 SPIAQNGKTLP
+156 SPISQNGKTVP
-167 YLEVND
+167 CLEVND
-173 YPVFPYRGIIEGFYG
+173 YPVFPYRGIVEGFYG

-199 IDFYGKYKLNTY
+199 IDFYGRYKLNTY

-232 DEAKNIHEL
+232 DQARNIHEL
-241 VEACDKN
+241 VEACNKN

-296 DGTNPARQVELL
+296 EGTNPAKQVELL

-358 FWTGDVVCSDV
+358 FWTGDVVCSDI
-369 TRTTLAWVNSRI
+369 TRSTLAWVNSRI
-381 KRPALF
+381 KRPALV

-402 QGPVYGLENTVTAGE
+402 QGPVYGLENTITAGE

-452 DSWERALAVM
+452 DSWERGLAVM

-497 DHYTPKQY
+497 GHYTQQQY

-515 EKVPSQ
+515 EKVPAQ
-521 LEQGLANRGLFN
+521 LEQGLANRSLLS

-546 TRGKNALKLMEKFKH
+546 TRGKNALKLMEMFKH
-561 EAPEGFWN
+561 EAPEAFWN
-569 SYVQNLMSAEDKKAY
+569 SYVRNLMNAEDKKAY

-601 MEDMSEAFYEQ
+601 MEDMSEAFYER
-612 LAGKKSAIQ
+612 LTGGKPAVQ
-621 RPIGSYPSVY
+621 RPVGSYPSVY

-639 DADSLS
+639 DADTLS
-645 FYHSGIAQKTGD
+645 FYHSGVGQKTGD
-657 WVGLDL
+657 WIGLDQ

-668 IWEVDLKQGRNATD
+668 IWEVELKQGRNATD

-694 SADGQTWHPL
+694 STDGQTWHPL
-704 IADLQKQYDIH
+704 IADLRKQYDIR

-721 QGRYVRL
+721 RGRFVRL
-728 RKLPSEKTHWLAIRT
+728 RKLPSEKTNWLAVRS
-743 FKVNPITVSRL
+743 FKVNPVSVSGLGL
-754 DFDVQTA
+754 DVRSG
-761 QGEKAIRAFDEQP
+761 QGEAAIRAFDEQP

-784 SFGIPKHT
+784 SFSVPKHAR
-792 QRYVLLMKLS
+792 RYVLLLKLP
-802 ENRAIRVKQ
+802 ENQTVKVRQ

-820 ETTVSSSFHQ
+820 EAAVNSSFCQ
-830 LDVAKKAARLSI
+830 FDVVKKAARLSI
-842 EGDAEIFEIIRK
+842 EGNAEIFEIIRK

>member
-1 MNYLKLGTIL
+1 ML
-11 FVGLLSSHVSMSQ
+11 VGLLSYQVSVSQ

-34 KESADVPKLTGHQ
+34 KESADVPKLTGHR
-47 VDHKGL
+47 VDHRGL
-53 IINPVPNYL
+53 FINPVPNYL
-62 NLSISGT
+62 NLSVSGT
-69 LDVTAGVK
+69 LDVTAGVR
-77 LSTKLGQ
+77 LSADAGRQ
-84 QKRDIKEDLSFLPLQ
+84 QRGIKEDLSFLSLR
-99 SAGVPLNIA
+99 SVGVPLNISVG
-108 LEKIVKSHAVKPVS
+108 KTAVCRGVRPVS
-122 GAYSLRVHQQGIDIV
+122 GAYSLRIRRQGIDIV

-142 GVYYGIQTLRQIME
+142 GVFYGIQTLRQVLE
-156 SPIAQNGKTLP
+156 SPISQNGKTMP
-167 YLEVND
+167 CLEVND
-173 YPVFPYRGIIEGFYG
+173 YPVFPYRGIVEGFYG
-188 TPWSHKVRLSL
+188 APWSHKVRLSL
-199 IDFYGKYKLNTY
+199 IDFYGRNKLNTY

-232 DEAKNIHEL
+232 DQARNIHEL
-241 VEACDKN
+241 VEACEKN

-296 DGTNPARQVELL
+296 EGTNPAKQVELL

-358 FWTGDVVCSDV
+358 FWTGDVVCSDI
-369 TRTTLAWVNSRI
+369 TRSTLAWVNSRI
-381 KRPALF
+381 KRPALV

-402 QGPVYGLENTVTAGE
+402 QGPVYGLENTITAGE

-440 DYAWNPTAYNAL
+440 DYAWNPAAYNAL
-452 DSWERALAVM
+452 DSWERALAAM

-497 DHYTPKQY
+497 GHYTQQQY

-515 EKVPSQ
+515 EKVPAQ
-521 LEQGLANRGLFN
+521 LEQGLANRGLFS

-546 TRGKNALKLMEKFKH
+546 TRGKNALKLMEMFKH
-561 EAPEGFWN
+561 ETPEAFWN
-569 SYVQNLMSAEDKKAY
+569 SYVRNLMSAEDKKAY

-612 LAGKKSAIQ
+612 LTGEKPAVQ
-621 RPIGSYPSVY
+621 RPIGSYPSAY
-631 TTQSKNML
+631 TTQGKNML
-639 DADSLS
+639 DADTLS

-657 WVGLDL
+657 WIGLDL

-682 DVDYFDHAILEC
+682 DVDYFDHAILEY
-694 SADGQTWHPL
+694 SADGLSWHPL
-704 IADLQKQYDIH
+704 VADLRKQYDIR

-721 QGRYVRL
+721 RGRFVRL
-728 RKLPSEKTHWLAIRT
+728 RKLPSEKTNWLAVRS
-743 FKVNPITVSRL
+743 FKVNPVGVSSLGL
-754 DFDVQTA
+754 DVRSG
-761 QGEKAIRAFDEQP
+761 QGETAIRAFDEQP
-774 LTSFHLAGTL
+774 LTSFHLSGTL
-784 SFGIPKHT
+784 SLCIPKHAR
-792 QRYVLLMKLS
+792 RYILLLKLP
-802 ENRAIRVKQ
+802 ENQTVKVRQ

-820 ETTVSSSFHQ
+820 QTAVNSSFYQ
-830 LDVAKKAARLSI
+830 FDVAKKAARLSI
-842 EGDAEIFEIIRK
+842 EGNAEIYEIISK

>member
-1 MNYLKLGTIL
+1 MSYQ
-11 FVGLLSSHVSMSQ
+11 VSVSQ

-47 VDHKGL
+47 VDHRGL
-53 IINPVPNYL
+53 FINPVPNYL
-62 NLSISGT
+62 NLSVSGT

-77 LSTKLGQ
+77 LSAEPGRQ
-84 QKRDIKEDLSFLPLQ
+84 QRGIKEDLSFLSLR
-99 SAGVPLNIA
+99 SVGVPLNISVG
-108 LEKIVKSHAVKPVS
+108 KTAVCRGVRPVS
-122 GAYSLRVHQQGIDIV
+122 GAYSLRIRRQGIDIV

-142 GVYYGIQTLRQIME
+142 GVFYGIQTLRQVLE
-156 SPIAQNGKTLP
+156 SPISQNGKTMP
-167 YLEVND
+167 CLEVND
-173 YPVFPYRGIIEGFYG
+173 YPVFPYRGIVEGFYG

-199 IDFYGKYKLNTY
+199 IDFYGRYKLNTY

-232 DEAKNIHEL
+232 DQARNIHEL
-241 VEACDKN
+241 VEACNKN

-296 DGTNPARQVELL
+296 EGTNPAKQVELL

-358 FWTGDVVCSDV
+358 FWTGDVVCSDI
-369 TRTTLAWVNSRI
+369 TRSTLAWVNSRI

-440 DYAWNPTAYNAL
+440 DYAWNPAAYNAL

-497 DHYTPKQY
+497 GHYTQQQY

-515 EKVPSQ
+515 EKVPAQ
-521 LEQGLANRGLFN
+521 LEQGLANRGLLS

-546 TRGKNALKLMEKFKH
+546 TRGKNALKLMEMFKH
-561 EAPEGFWN
+561 EAPEAFWN
-569 SYVQNLMSAEDKKAY
+569 SYVRNLMSAEDKKAY

-601 MEDMSEAFYEQ
+601 MEDMSEAFYER
-612 LAGKKSAIQ
+612 LTGEKPAVQ
-621 RPIGSYPSVY
+621 RPVGSYPSVY
-631 TTQSKNML
+631 TTQGKNML
-639 DADSLS
+639 DADTLS

-657 WVGLDL
+657 WIGLDL

-682 DVDYFDHAILEC
+682 DVDYFDHAILEY
-694 SADGQTWHPL
+694 SADGLSWHPL
-704 IADLQKQYDIH
+704 VADLRKQYDIR

-721 QGRYVRL
+721 RGRFVRL
-728 RKLPSEKTHWLAIRT
+728 RKLPSEKTNWLAVRS
-743 FKVNPITVSRL
+743 FKVNPVGVSSLGL
-754 DFDVQTA
+754 DVRSG
-761 QGEKAIRAFDEQP
+761 QGETAIRAFDEQP
-774 LTSFHLAGTL
+774 LTSFHLSGTL
-784 SFGIPKHT
+784 SLCIPKHAR
-792 QRYVLLMKLS
+792 RYILLLKLP
-802 ENRAIRVKQ
+802 ENQTVKVRQ

-820 ETTVSSSFHQ
+820 QTAVNSSFYQ
-830 LDVAKKAARLSI
+830 FDVAKKAARLSI
-842 EGDAEIFEIIRK
+842 EGNAEIYEIIRK

>member
-1 MNYLKLGTIL
+1 ML
-11 FVGLLSSHVSMSQ
+11 VGLLSYQVSVSQ

-47 VDHKGL
+47 VDHRGL
-53 IINPVPNYL
+53 FINPVPNYL
-62 NLSISGT
+62 NLSVSGT

-77 LSTKLGQ
+77 LSAEPGRQ
-84 QKRDIKEDLSFLPLQ
+84 QRGIKEDLSFLSLR
-99 SAGVPLNIA
+99 SVGVPLNISVG
-108 LEKIVKSHAVKPVS
+108 KTAVCRGVRPVS
-122 GAYSLRVHQQGIDIV
+122 GAYSLRVRRQGIDIV
-137 GYDDA
+137 GYDDT
-142 GVYYGIQTLRQIME
+142 GVFYGIQTLRQVLE
-156 SPIAQNGKTLP
+156 SPISQNGKTVP
-167 YLEVND
+167 CLEVND
-173 YPVFPYRGIIEGFYG
+173 YPVFPYRGIVEGFYG

-199 IDFYGKYKLNTY
+199 IDFYGRYKLNTY

-232 DEAKNIHEL
+232 DQARNIHEL

-296 DGTNPARQVELL
+296 EGTNPAKQVELL

-358 FWTGDVVCSDV
+358 FWTGDVVCSDI
-369 TRTTLAWVNSRI
+369 TRSTLAWVNSRI
-381 KRPALF
+381 KRPALV

-402 QGPVYGLENTVTAGE
+402 QGPVYGLENTITAGE

-440 DYAWNPTAYNAL
+440 DYAWNPAAYNAL
-452 DSWERALAVM
+452 DSWERALAAM

-497 DHYTPKQY
+497 GHYTQQQY

-515 EKVPSQ
+515 EKVPAQ
-521 LEQGLANRGLFN
+521 LEQGLANRSLLS

-546 TRGKNALKLMEKFKH
+546 TRGKNALKLMEMFKH
-561 EAPEGFWN
+561 EAPEAFWN
-569 SYVQNLMSAEDKKAY
+569 SYVRNLMNAEDKKAY

-601 MEDMSEAFYEQ
+601 MEDMSEAFYER
-612 LAGKKSAIQ
+612 LTGEKPAVQ
-621 RPIGSYPSVY
+621 RPVGSYPSVY

-639 DADSLS
+639 DADTLS
-645 FYHSGIAQKTGD
+645 FYHSGVGQKTGD
-657 WVGLDL
+657 WIGVDL

-704 IADLQKQYDIH
+704 IADLRKQYDIR

-721 QGRYVRL
+721 RGRFVRL
-728 RKLPSEKTHWLAIRT
+728 RKLPSEKTNWLAVRS
-743 FKVNPITVSRL
+743 FKVNPVSVSSLGL
-754 DFDVQTA
+754 DVRSG
-761 QGEKAIRAFDEQP
+761 QGEAAIRAFDEQP
-774 LTSFHLAGTL
+774 LTSFHLAGSL
-784 SFGIPKHT
+784 SFSVPKHAR
-792 QRYVLLMKLS
+792 RYVLLLKLP
-802 ENRAIRVKQ
+802 ENQTVKVRQ

-820 ETTVSSSFHQ
+820 EAAVNSSFCQ
-830 LDVAKKAARLSI
+830 FDVVKKAARLSI
-842 EGDAEIFEIIRK
+842 EGNAEIYEIIRK

>member
-1 MNYLKLGTIL
+1 MSYQ
-11 FVGLLSSHVSMSQ
+11 VSVSQ

-47 VDHKGL
+47 VDHRGL
-53 IINPVPNYL
+53 FINPVPNYL
-62 NLSISGT
+62 NLSVSGT

-77 LSTKLGQ
+77 LSAEPGRQ
-84 QKRDIKEDLSFLPLQ
+84 QRGIKEELSFLSLR
-99 SAGVPLNIA
+99 SVGVPLNISVG
-108 LEKIVKSHAVKPVS
+108 KTAVCRGVRPVS
-122 GAYSLRVHQQGIDIV
+122 GAYSLRVRRQGIDIV
-137 GYDDA
+137 GYDDT
-142 GVYYGIQTLRQIME
+142 GVFYGIQTLRQVLE
-156 SPIAQNGKTLP
+156 SPISQNGKTVP
-167 YLEVND
+167 CLEVND
-173 YPVFPYRGIIEGFYG
+173 YPVFPYRGIVEGFYG

-199 IDFYGKYKLNTY
+199 IDFYGRYKLNTY

-232 DEAKNIHEL
+232 DQARNIHEL
-241 VEACDKN
+241 VEACNKN

-296 DGTNPARQVELL
+296 EGTNPAKQVELL

-358 FWTGDVVCSDV
+358 FWTGDVVCSDI
-369 TRTTLAWVNSRI
+369 TRSTLAWVNSRI

-402 QGPVYGLENTVTAGE
+402 QGPVYGLENTITAGE

-440 DYAWNPTAYNAL
+440 DYAWNPAAYNAL
-452 DSWERALAVM
+452 DSWERALAAM

-497 DHYTPKQY
+497 GHYTQQQY

-515 EKVPSQ
+515 EKVPAQ
-521 LEQGLANRGLFN
+521 LEQGLANRGLFS

-546 TRGKNALKLMEKFKH
+546 TRGKNALKLMEMFKH
-561 EAPEGFWN
+561 EAPEAFWN
-569 SYVQNLMSAEDKKAY
+569 SYVRNLMSAEDKKAY

-601 MEDMSEAFYEQ
+601 MEDMSEAFYER
-612 LAGKKSAIQ
+612 LTGEKPAVQ
-621 RPIGSYPSVY
+621 RPIGSYPSAY
-631 TTQSKNML
+631 TTQGMNML
-639 DADSLS
+639 DADTLS

-657 WVGLDL
+657 WIGVDL

-704 IADLQKQYDIH
+704 IADLRKQYDIR

-721 QGRYVRL
+721 RGRFVRL
-728 RKLPSEKTHWLAIRT
+728 RKLPSEKTNWLAVRS
-743 FKVNPITVSRL
+743 FKVNPVSVSSLGL
-754 DFDVQTA
+754 DVRSG
-761 QGEKAIRAFDEQP
+761 QGEAPIRAFDEQP

-784 SFGIPKHT
+784 SFSVPKHAR
-792 QRYVLLMKLS
+792 RYVLLLKLP
-802 ENRAIRVKQ
+802 ENQTVKVRQ

-820 ETTVSSSFHQ
+820 EAAVNSSFCQ
-830 LDVAKKAARLSI
+830 FDVMKKAARLSI
-842 EGDAEIFEIIRK
+842 EGNAEIYEIIRK

>member
-1 MNYLKLGTIL
+1 ML
-11 FVGLLSSHVSMSQ
+11 VGLLSYQVSVSQ

-34 KESADVPKLTGHQ
+34 KESADVPKLTGHR
-47 VDHKGL
+47 VDHRGL

-62 NLSISGT
+62 NLSVSGT

-77 LSTKLGQ
+77 LSAEPGRQ
-84 QKRDIKEDLSFLPLQ
+84 QRGIKEDLSFLSLR
-99 SAGVPLNIA
+99 SVGVPLNISVG
-108 LEKIVKSHAVKPVS
+108 KTAVCRGVRSVS
-122 GAYSLRVHQQGIDIV
+122 GAYSLRIRRQGIDIV

-142 GVYYGIQTLRQIME
+142 GVFYGIQTLRQVLE
-156 SPIAQNGKTLP
+156 SPISQNGKTVP
-167 YLEVND
+167 CLEVND
-173 YPVFPYRGIIEGFYG
+173 YPVFPYRGIVEGFYG

-199 IDFYGKYKLNTY
+199 IDFYGRYKLNTY

-232 DEAKNIHEL
+232 DQARNIHEL
-241 VEACDKN
+241 VEACEKN

-296 DGTNPARQVELL
+296 EGTNPAKQVELL

-358 FWTGDVVCSDV
+358 FWTGDVVCSDI
-369 TRTTLAWVNSRI
+369 TRSTLAWVNSRI
-381 KRPALF
+381 KRPALV

-402 QGPVYGLENTVTAGE
+402 QGPVYGLENTITAGE

-452 DSWERALAVM
+452 DSWERALAAM

-497 DHYTPKQY
+497 GHYTQQQY

-515 EKVPSQ
+515 EKVPAQ
-521 LEQGLANRGLFN
+521 LEQGLANRSLLS

-546 TRGKNALKLMEKFKH
+546 TRGKNALKLMEMFKH
-561 EAPEGFWN
+561 EAPEAFWN
-569 SYVQNLMSAEDKKAY
+569 SYVRNLMNAEDKKAY

-601 MEDMSEAFYEQ
+601 MEDMSEAFYER
-612 LAGKKSAIQ
+612 LTGEKPAVQ
-621 RPIGSYPSVY
+621 RPIGSYPSAY
-631 TTQSKNML
+631 TTQGKNML
-639 DADSLS
+639 DADTLS

-657 WVGLDL
+657 WIGLDL

-682 DVDYFDHAILEC
+682 DVDYFDHAILEY
-694 SADGQTWHPL
+694 SADGLSWHPL
-704 IADLQKQYDIH
+704 VADLRKQYDIR

-721 QGRYVRL
+721 RGRFVRL
-728 RKLPSEKTHWLAIRT
+728 RKLPSEKTNWLAVRS
-743 FKVNPITVSRL
+743 FKVNPVGVSSLGL
-754 DFDVQTA
+754 DVRSG
-761 QGEKAIRAFDEQP
+761 QGETAIRAFDEQP
-774 LTSFHLAGTL
+774 LTSFHLSGTL
-784 SFGIPKHT
+784 SLCIPKHAR
-792 QRYVLLMKLS
+792 RYILLLKLP
-802 ENRAIRVKQ
+802 ENQTVKVRQ

-820 ETTVSSSFHQ
+820 QTAVNSSFYQ
-830 LDVAKKAARLSI
+830 FDVAKKAARLSI
-842 EGDAEIFEIIRK
+842 EGNAEIYEIIRK

>member
-1 MNYLKLGTIL
+1 ML
-11 FVGLLSSHVSMSQ
+11 VGLLSYQVSVSQ

-47 VDHKGL
+47 VDHRGL
-53 IINPVPNYL
+53 FINPVPNNL
-62 NLSISGT
+62 NLSVSGT

-77 LSTKLGQ
+77 LSAEPGRQ
-84 QKRDIKEDLSFLPLQ
+84 QRGIKEDLSFLSLR
-99 SAGVPLNIA
+99 SVGVPLNISVG
-108 LEKIVKSHAVKPVS
+108 KTAVCRGVRPVS
-122 GAYSLRVHQQGIDIV
+122 GAYSLRIRRQGIDIV

-142 GVYYGIQTLRQIME
+142 GVFYGIQTLRQVLE
-156 SPIAQNGKTLP
+156 SPISQNGKTMP
-167 YLEVND
+167 CLEVND
-173 YPVFPYRGIIEGFYG
+173 YPVFPYRGIVEGFYG
-188 TPWSHKVRLSL
+188 APWSHKVRLSL
-199 IDFYGKYKLNTY
+199 IDFYGRNKLNTY

-232 DEAKNIHEL
+232 DQARNIHEL
-241 VEACDKN
+241 VEACEKN

-271 LKHKFDLMYQ
+271 LKRKFDLMYQ

-296 DGTNPARQVELL
+296 EGTNPAKQVELL

-358 FWTGDVVCSDV
+358 FWTGDVVCSDI
-369 TRTTLAWVNSRI
+369 TRSTLAWVNSRI

-402 QGPVYGLENTVTAGE
+402 QGPVYGLENTITAGE

-440 DYAWNPTAYNAL
+440 DYAWNPAAYNAL

-497 DHYTPKQY
+497 GHYTQQQY

-515 EKVPSQ
+515 EKVPAQ
-521 LEQGLANRGLFN
+521 LEQGLANRSLLS

-546 TRGKNALKLMEKFKH
+546 TRGKNALKLMEMFKH
-561 EAPEGFWN
+561 EAPEAFWN
-569 SYVQNLMSAEDKKAY
+569 SYVRNLMSAEDKKAY

-601 MEDMSEAFYEQ
+601 MEDMSEGFYEQ
-612 LAGKKSAIQ
+612 LTGKKSAVQ

-645 FYHSGIAQKTGD
+645 FYHSGVGQKTGD
-657 WVGLDL
+657 WIGLDL

-668 IWEVDLKQGRNATD
+668 IWEVELKQGRNATD

-694 SADGQTWHPL
+694 STDGQTWHPL
-704 IADLQKQYDIH
+704 IADLRKQYDIR

-721 QGRYVRL
+721 RGRFVRL
-728 RKLPSEKTHWLAIRT
+728 RKLPSEKANWLAVRS
-743 FKVNPITVSRL
+743 FKVNPVSVSSLGL
-754 DFDVQTA
+754 DVRSG
-761 QGEKAIRAFDEQP
+761 QGEAAIRAFDEQP

-784 SFGIPKHT
+784 SFSVPKHAR
-792 QRYVLLMKLS
+792 RYVLLLKLP
-802 ENRAIRVKQ
+802 ENQTVKVRQ

-820 ETTVSSSFHQ
+820 EAAVNSSFCQ
-830 LDVAKKAARLSI
+830 FDVVKKAARLSI
-842 EGDAEIFEIIRK
+842 EGNAEIYEIIRK

>member
-1 MNYLKLGTIL
+1 ML
-11 FVGLLSSHVSMSQ
+11 VGLLSYQVSVSQ

-34 KESADVPKLTGHQ
+34 KESADVPKLTGHR
-47 VDHKGL
+47 VDHRGL
-53 IINPVPNYL
+53 FINPVPNYL
-62 NLSISGT
+62 NLSVSGT
-69 LDVTAGVK
+69 LDVTAGVR
-77 LSTKLGQ
+77 LSADAGRQ
-84 QKRDIKEDLSFLPLQ
+84 QRGIKEDLSFLSLR
-99 SAGVPLNIA
+99 SVGVPLNISVG
-108 LEKIVKSHAVKPVS
+108 KTAVCRGVRPVS
-122 GAYSLRVHQQGIDIV
+122 GAYSLRIRRQGIDIV
-137 GYDDA
+137 GYDDT
-142 GVYYGIQTLRQIME
+142 GVFYGIQTLRQVLE
-156 SPIAQNGKTLP
+156 SPISQNGKTVP
-167 YLEVND
+167 CLEVND
-173 YPVFPYRGIIEGFYG
+173 YPVFPYRGIVEGFYG

-199 IDFYGKYKLNTY
+199 IDFYGRYKLNTY

-232 DEAKNIHEL
+232 DQARNIHEL

-296 DGTNPARQVELL
+296 EGTNPAKQVELL

-358 FWTGDVVCSDV
+358 FWTGDVVCSDI
-369 TRTTLAWVNSRI
+369 TRSTLAWVNSRI
-381 KRPALF
+381 KRPALV

-402 QGPVYGLENTVTAGE
+402 QGPVYGLENTITAGE

-440 DYAWNPTAYNAL
+440 DYAWNPAAYNAL
-452 DSWERALAVM
+452 DSWERGLAAM

-497 DHYTPKQY
+497 DHYTQQQY

-515 EKVPSQ
+515 EKVPAQ
-521 LEQGLANRGLFN
+521 LERGLANRSLLS

-546 TRGKNALKLMEKFKH
+546 TRGKNALKLMEMFKH
-561 EAPEGFWN
+561 EAPEAFWN
-569 SYVQNLMSAEDKKAY
+569 SYVRNLMSAEDKKAY

-601 MEDMSEAFYEQ
+601 MEDMSEAFYER
-612 LAGKKSAIQ
+612 LTGEKPAVQ
-621 RPIGSYPSVY
+621 RPVGSYPSVY

-639 DADSLS
+639 DADTLS
-645 FYHSGIAQKTGD
+645 FYHSGVGQKTGD
-657 WVGLDL
+657 WIGVDL

-704 IADLQKQYDIH
+704 IADLRKQYDIR

-721 QGRYVRL
+721 RGRFVRL
-728 RKLPSEKTHWLAIRT
+728 RKLPSEKTNWLAVRS
-743 FKVNPITVSRL
+743 FKVNPVSVSSLGL
-754 DFDVQTA
+754 DVRSG
-761 QGEKAIRAFDEQP
+761 QGEAAIRAFDEQP

-784 SFGIPKHT
+784 SLCIPKHAR
-792 QRYVLLMKLS
+792 RYILLLKLP
-802 ENRAIRVKQ
+802 ENQTVKVRQ

-820 ETTVSSSFHQ
+820 QTAVNSSFYQ
-830 LDVAKKAARLSI
+830 FDVAKKAARLSI
-842 EGDAEIFEIIRK
+842 EGNAEIYEIIRK

>member
-1 MNYLKLGTIL
+1 ML
-11 FVGLLSSHVSMSQ
+11 VGLLSYQVSVSQ

-34 KESADVPKLTGHQ
+34 KESADVPKLTGHR
-47 VDHKGL
+47 VDHRGL
-53 IINPVPNYL
+53 FINPVPNYL
-62 NLSISGT
+62 NLSVSGT
-69 LDVTAGVK
+69 LDVTAGVR
-77 LSTKLGQ
+77 LSADAGRQ
-84 QKRDIKEDLSFLPLQ
+84 QRGIKEDLSFLSLR
-99 SAGVPLNIA
+99 SVGVPLNISVG
-108 LEKIVKSHAVKPVS
+108 KTAVCRSVRPVS
-122 GAYSLRVHQQGIDIV
+122 GAYSLRIRRQGIDIV

-142 GVYYGIQTLRQIME
+142 GVFYGIQTLRQVLE
-156 SPIAQNGKTLP
+156 SPISQNGKTMP
-167 YLEVND
+167 CLEVND
-173 YPVFPYRGIIEGFYG
+173 YPVFPYRGIVEGFYG
-188 TPWSHKVRLSL
+188 APWSHKVRLSL
-199 IDFYGKYKLNTY
+199 IDFYGRNKLNTY

-232 DEAKNIHEL
+232 DQARNIHEL
-241 VEACDKN
+241 VEACEKN

-271 LKHKFDLMYQ
+271 LKRKFDLMYQ

-296 DGTNPARQVELL
+296 EGTNPAKQVELL

-358 FWTGDVVCSDV
+358 FWTGDVVCSDI
-369 TRTTLAWVNSRI
+369 TRSTLAWVNSRI

-402 QGPVYGLENTVTAGE
+402 QGPVYGLENTITAGE

-440 DYAWNPTAYNAL
+440 DYAWNPAAYNAL
-452 DSWERALAVM
+452 DSWERALAAM

-497 DHYTPKQY
+497 GHYTQQQY

-515 EKVPSQ
+515 EKVPAQ
-521 LEQGLANRGLFN
+521 LEQGLANRGLFS

-546 TRGKNALKLMEKFKH
+546 TRGKNALKLMEMFKH
-561 EAPEGFWN
+561 ETPEAFWN
-569 SYVQNLMSAEDKKAY
+569 SYVRNLMSAEDKKAY

-601 MEDMSEAFYEQ
+601 MEDMSEAFYER
-612 LAGKKSAIQ
+612 LTGEKPAVQ
-621 RPIGSYPSVY
+621 RPIGSYPSAY
-631 TTQSKNML
+631 TTQGKNML
-639 DADSLS
+639 DADTLS

-657 WVGLDL
+657 WIGLDL

-682 DVDYFDHAILEC
+682 DVDYFDHAILEY
-694 SADGQTWHPL
+694 SADGLSWHPL
-704 IADLQKQYDIH
+704 VADLRKQYDIR

-721 QGRYVRL
+721 RGRFVRL
-728 RKLPSEKTHWLAIRT
+728 RKLPSEKTNWLAVRS
-743 FKVNPITVSRL
+743 FKVNPVGVSSLGL
-754 DFDVQTA
+754 DVRSG
-761 QGEKAIRAFDEQP
+761 QGETAIRAFDEQP
-774 LTSFHLAGTL
+774 LTSFHLSGTL
-784 SFGIPKHT
+784 SLCIPKHAR
-792 QRYVLLMKLS
+792 RYILLLKLP
-802 ENRAIRVKQ
+802 ENQTVKVRQ

-820 ETTVSSSFHQ
+820 QTAVNSSFYQ
-830 LDVAKKAARLSI
+830 FDVAKKAARLSI
-842 EGDAEIFEIIRK
+842 EGNAEIYEIIRK

>member
-1 MNYLKLGTIL
+1 ML
-11 FVGLLSSHVSMSQ
+11 VGLLSYQVSVSQ

-47 VDHKGL
+47 VDHRGL
-53 IINPVPNYL
+53 FINPVPNYL
-62 NLSISGT
+62 NLSVSGT

-77 LSTKLGQ
+77 LSAEPGRQ
-84 QKRDIKEDLSFLPLQ
+84 QRGIKEDLSFLSLR
-99 SAGVPLNIA
+99 SVGVPLNISVG
-108 LEKIVKSHAVKPVS
+108 KTAVCRGVRPVS
-122 GAYSLRVHQQGIDIV
+122 GAYSLRVRRQGIDIV
-137 GYDDA
+137 GYDDT
-142 GVYYGIQTLRQIME
+142 GVFYGIQTLRQVLE
-156 SPIAQNGKTLP
+156 SPISKNGKTVP
-167 YLEVND
+167 CLEVND
-173 YPVFPYRGIIEGFYG
+173 YPVFPYRGIVEGFYG

-199 IDFYGKYKLNTY
+199 IDFYGRNKLNTY

-232 DEAKNIHEL
+232 DQARNIHEL
-241 VEACDKN
+241 VEACEKN

-271 LKHKFDLMYQ
+271 LKRKFDLMYQ

-296 DGTNPARQVELL
+296 EGTNPAKQVELL

-358 FWTGDVVCSDV
+358 FWTGDVVCSDI
-369 TRTTLAWVNSRI
+369 TRSTLAWVNSRI
-381 KRPALF
+381 KRPALV

-402 QGPVYGLENTVTAGE
+402 QGPVYGLENTITAGE

-440 DYAWNPTAYNAL
+440 DYAWNPAAYNAL

-497 DHYTPKQY
+497 GHYTQQQY

-515 EKVPSQ
+515 EKVPAQ
-521 LEQGLANRGLFN
+521 LEQGLANRSLLS

-561 EAPEGFWN
+561 EAPEAFWI

-601 MEDMSEAFYEQ
+601 MEDMSEAFYER
-612 LAGKKSAIQ
+612 LTGEKPAVQ
-621 RPIGSYPSVY
+621 RPVGSYPSVY
-631 TTQSKNML
+631 TTQGKNML
-639 DADSLS
+639 DADTLS
-645 FYHSGIAQKTGD
+645 FYHSGVGQKTGD
-657 WVGLDL
+657 WIGVDL

-668 IWEVDLKQGRNATD
+668 IWEVELKQGRNATD

-694 SADGQTWHPL
+694 STDGQTWHPL
-704 IADLQKQYDIH
+704 IADLRKQYDIR

-721 QGRYVRL
+721 RGRFVRL
-728 RKLPSEKTHWLAIRT
+728 RKLPSEKTNWLAVRS
-743 FKVNPITVSRL
+743 FKVNPVSVSGLGL
-754 DFDVQTA
+754 DVRSG
-761 QGEKAIRAFDEQP
+761 QGEAAIRAFDEQP

-784 SFGIPKHT
+784 SFSVPKHAR
-792 QRYVLLMKLS
+792 RYVLLLKLP
-802 ENRAIRVKQ
+802 ENQTVKVRQ

-820 ETTVSSSFHQ
+820 EAAVNSSFCQ
-830 LDVAKKAARLSI
+830 FDVVKKAARLSI
-842 EGDAEIFEIIRK
+842 EGNAEIFEIIRK

>member
-1 MNYLKLGTIL
+1 ML
-11 FVGLLSSHVSMSQ
+11 VGLLSYQVSVSQ

-34 KESADVPKLTGHQ
+34 KESADVPKLTGHR
-47 VDHKGL
+47 VDHRGL
-53 IINPVPNYL
+53 FINPVPNYL
-62 NLSISGT
+62 NLSVSGT

-77 LSTKLGQ
+77 LSAEPGRQ
-84 QKRDIKEDLSFLPLQ
+84 QRGIKEDLSFLSLR
-99 SAGVPLNIA
+99 SVGVPLNISVG
-108 LEKIVKSHAVKPVS
+108 KTAVCRGVRPVS
-122 GAYSLRVHQQGIDIV
+122 GAYSLRIRRQGIDIV

-142 GVYYGIQTLRQIME
+142 GVFYGIQTLRQVLE
-156 SPIAQNGKTLP
+156 SPISQNGKTMP
-167 YLEVND
+167 CLEVND
-173 YPVFPYRGIIEGFYG
+173 YPVFPYRGIVEGFYG
-188 TPWSHKVRLSL
+188 APWSHKVRLSL
-199 IDFYGKYKLNTY
+199 IDFYGRNKLNTY

-232 DEAKNIHEL
+232 DQARNIHEL
-241 VEACDKN
+241 VEACEKN

-271 LKHKFDLMYQ
+271 LKRKFDLMYQ

-296 DGTNPARQVELL
+296 EGTNPAKQVELL

-358 FWTGDVVCSDV
+358 FWTGDVVCSDI
-369 TRTTLAWVNSRI
+369 TRSTLAWVNSRI

-402 QGPVYGLENTVTAGE
+402 QGPVYGLENTITAGE

-440 DYAWNPTAYNAL
+440 DYAWNPAAYNAL

-497 DHYTPKQY
+497 GHYTQQQY

-515 EKVPSQ
+515 EKVPAQ
-521 LEQGLANRGLFN
+521 LEQGLANRGLFS

-546 TRGKNALKLMEKFKH
+546 TRGKNALKLMEMFKH
-561 EAPEGFWN
+561 EAPEAFWN
-569 SYVQNLMSAEDKKAY
+569 SYVRNLMSAEDKKAY

-601 MEDMSEAFYEQ
+601 MEDMSEAFYER
-612 LAGKKSAIQ
+612 LTGEKPAVQ
-621 RPIGSYPSVY
+621 RPIGSYPSAY
-631 TTQSKNML
+631 TTQGKNML
-639 DADSLS
+639 DADTLS

-657 WVGLDL
+657 WIGLDL

-682 DVDYFDHAILEC
+682 DVDYFDHAILEY
-694 SADGQTWHPL
+694 SADGLSWHPL
-704 IADLQKQYDIH
+704 VADLRKQYDIR

-721 QGRYVRL
+721 RGRFVRL
-728 RKLPSEKTHWLAIRT
+728 RKLPSEKTNWLAVRS
-743 FKVNPITVSRL
+743 FKVNPVGVSSLGL
-754 DFDVQTA
+754 DVRSG
-761 QGEKAIRAFDEQP
+761 QGETAIRAFDEQP
-774 LTSFHLAGTL
+774 LTSFHLSGTL
-784 SFGIPKHT
+784 SLCIPKHAR
-792 QRYVLLMKLS
+792 RYILLLKLP
-802 ENRAIRVKQ
+802 ENQTVKVRQ

-820 ETTVSSSFHQ
+820 QTAVNSSFYQ
-830 LDVAKKAARLSI
+830 FDVAKKAARLSI
-842 EGDAEIFEIIRK
+842 EGNAEIYEIIRK

>member
-1 MNYLKLGTIL
+1 ML
-11 FVGLLSSHVSMSQ
+11 VGLLSYQVSVSQ

-34 KESADVPKLTGHQ
+34 KESADVPKLTGHR
-47 VDHKGL
+47 VDHRGL
-53 IINPVPNYL
+53 FINPVPNYL
-62 NLSISGT
+62 NLSVSGT
-69 LDVTAGVK
+69 LDVTAGVR
-77 LSTKLGQ
+77 LSADAGRQ
-84 QKRDIKEDLSFLPLQ
+84 QRGIKEDLSFLSLR
-99 SAGVPLNIA
+99 SVGVPLNISVG
-108 LEKIVKSHAVKPVS
+108 KTAVCRGVRPVS
-122 GAYSLRVHQQGIDIV
+122 GAYSLRIRRQGIDIV

-142 GVYYGIQTLRQIME
+142 GVFYGIQTLRQVLE
-156 SPIAQNGKTLP
+156 SPISQNGKTMP
-167 YLEVND
+167 CLEVND
-173 YPVFPYRGIIEGFYG
+173 YPVFPYRGIVEGFYG
-188 TPWSHKVRLSL
+188 APWSHKVRLSL
-199 IDFYGKYKLNTY
+199 IDFYGRNKLNTY

-232 DEAKNIHEL
+232 DQARNIHEL
-241 VEACDKN
+241 VEACEKN

-271 LKHKFDLMYQ
+271 LKRKFDLMYQ

-296 DGTNPARQVELL
+296 EGTNPAKQVELL

-358 FWTGDVVCSDV
+358 FWTGDVVCSDI
-369 TRTTLAWVNSRI
+369 TRSTLAWVNSRI

-440 DYAWNPTAYNAL
+440 DYAWNPAAYNAL

-497 DHYTPKQY
+497 GHYTQQQY

-515 EKVPSQ
+515 EKVPAQ
-521 LEQGLANRGLFN
+521 LEQGLANRGLFS

-546 TRGKNALKLMEKFKH
+546 TRGKNALKLMEMFKH
-561 EAPEGFWN
+561 EAPEAFWN
-569 SYVQNLMSAEDKKAY
+569 SYVRNLMSAEDKKAY

-601 MEDMSEAFYEQ
+601 MEDMSEAFYER
-612 LAGKKSAIQ
+612 LTGEKPAVQ
-621 RPIGSYPSVY
+621 RPIGSYPSAY
-631 TTQSKNML
+631 TTQGKNML
-639 DADSLS
+639 DADTLS

-657 WVGLDL
+657 WIGLDL

-682 DVDYFDHAILEC
+682 DVDYFDHAILEY
-694 SADGQTWHPL
+694 SADGLSWHPL
-704 IADLQKQYDIH
+704 VADLRKQYDIR

-721 QGRYVRL
+721 RGRFVRL
-728 RKLPSEKTHWLAIRT
+728 RKLPSEKTNWLAVRS
-743 FKVNPITVSRL
+743 FKVNPVGVSSLGL
-754 DFDVQTA
+754 DVRSG
-761 QGEKAIRAFDEQP
+761 QGETAIRAFDEQP
-774 LTSFHLAGTL
+774 LTSFHLSGTL
-784 SFGIPKHT
+784 SLCIPKHAR
-792 QRYVLLMKLS
+792 RYILLLKLP
-802 ENRAIRVKQ
+802 ENQTVKVRQ

-820 ETTVSSSFHQ
+820 QTAVNSSFYQ
-830 LDVAKKAARLSI
+830 FDVAKKAARLSI
-842 EGDAEIFEIIRK
+842 EGNAEIYEIISK

>member
-1 MNYLKLGTIL
+1 ML
-11 FVGLLSSHVSMSQ
+11 VGLLSYQVSVSQ

-34 KESADVPKLTGHQ
+34 KESADVPKLMGHR
-47 VDHKGL
+47 VDHRGL
-53 IINPVPNYL
+53 FINPVPNYL
-62 NLSISGT
+62 NLSVSGT
-69 LDVTAGVK
+69 LDVTAGVR
-77 LSTKLGQ
+77 LSADAGRQ
-84 QKRDIKEDLSFLPLQ
+84 QRGIKEDLSFLSLR
-99 SAGVPLNIA
+99 SVGVPLNISVGKTA
-108 LEKIVKSHAVKPVS
+108 ACRGVRPVS
-122 GAYSLRVHQQGIDIV
+122 GAYSLRIRRQGIDIV

-142 GVYYGIQTLRQIME
+142 GVFYGIQTLRQVLE
-156 SPIAQNGKTLP
+156 SPISQNGKTVP
-167 YLEVND
+167 CLEVND
-173 YPVFPYRGIIEGFYG
+173 YPVFPYRGIVEGFYG

-199 IDFYGKYKLNTY
+199 IDFYGRNKLNTY

-232 DEAKNIHEL
+232 DQARNIHEL

-296 DGTNPARQVELL
+296 EGTNPAKQVELL

-344 LSVYGRTLDPSVRV
+344 LSVYGCTLDPSVRV
-358 FWTGDVVCSDV
+358 FWTGDVVCSDI
-369 TRTTLAWVNSRI
+369 TRSTLAWVNSRI
-381 KRPALF
+381 KRPALV

-402 QGPVYGLENTVTAGE
+402 QGPVYGLENTITAGE

-452 DSWERALAVM
+452 DSWERGLAVM

-497 DHYTPKQY
+497 GHYTQQQY

-515 EKVPSQ
+515 EKVPAQ
-521 LEQGLANRGLFN
+521 LEQGLANRSLLS

-546 TRGKNALKLMEKFKH
+546 TRGKNALKLMEMFKH
-561 EAPEGFWN
+561 EAPEAFWN
-569 SYVQNLMSAEDKKAY
+569 SYVRNLMNAEDKKAY

-601 MEDMSEAFYEQ
+601 MEDMSEAFYER
-612 LAGKKSAIQ
+612 LTGEKPAVQ
-621 RPIGSYPSVY
+621 RPVGSYPSVY

-639 DADSLS
+639 DADTLS
-645 FYHSGIAQKTGD
+645 FYHSGVGQKTGD
-657 WVGLDL
+657 WIGVDL

-704 IADLQKQYDIH
+704 IADLRKQYDIR

-721 QGRYVRL
+721 RGRFVRL
-728 RKLPSEKTHWLAIRT
+728 RKLPSEKTNWLAVRS
-743 FKVNPITVSRL
+743 FKVNPVGVSSLGL
-754 DFDVQTA
+754 DVRSG
-761 QGEKAIRAFDEQP
+761 QGETAIRAFDEQP
-774 LTSFHLAGTL
+774 LTSFHLSGTL
-784 SFGIPKHT
+784 SLCIPKHAR
-792 QRYVLLMKLS
+792 RYILLLKLP
-802 ENRAIRVKQ
+802 EDQTVKVRQ

-820 ETTVSSSFHQ
+820 QTAVNSSFYQ
-830 LDVAKKAARLSI
+830 FDVAKKAARLSI
-842 EGDAEIFEIIRK
+842 EGNAEIFEIISK

>member
-1 MNYLKLGTIL
+1 ML
-11 FVGLLSSHVSMSQ
+11 VGLLSYQVSVSQ

-34 KESADVPKLTGHQ
+34 KESADVPKLTGHR
-47 VDHKGL
+47 VDHRGL
-53 IINPVPNYL
+53 FINPVPNYL
-62 NLSISGT
+62 NLSVSGT
-69 LDVTAGVK
+69 LDVTAGVR
-77 LSTKLGQ
+77 LSADAGRQ
-84 QKRDIKEDLSFLPLQ
+84 QRGIKEDLSFLSLR
-99 SAGVPLNIA
+99 SVGVPLNISVGKTA
-108 LEKIVKSHAVKPVS
+108 ACRGVRPVS
-122 GAYSLRVHQQGIDIV
+122 GAYSLRVRRQGIDIV

-142 GVYYGIQTLRQIME
+142 GVFYGIQTLRQVLE
-156 SPIAQNGKTLP
+156 SPISQNGKTVP
-167 YLEVND
+167 CLEVND
-173 YPVFPYRGIIEGFYG
+173 YPVFPYRGIVEGFYG

-199 IDFYGKYKLNTY
+199 IDFYGRYKLNTY

-232 DEAKNIHEL
+232 DQARNIHEL
-241 VEACDKN
+241 VEACNKN

-296 DGTNPARQVELL
+296 EGTNPAKQVELL

-358 FWTGDVVCSDV
+358 FWTGDVVCSDI
-369 TRTTLAWVNSRI
+369 TRSTLAWVNSRI
-381 KRPALF
+381 KRPALV

-402 QGPVYGLENTVTAGE
+402 QGPVYGLENTITAGE

-440 DYAWNPTAYNAL
+440 DYAWNPAAYNAL
-452 DSWERALAVM
+452 DSWERGLAVM

-497 DHYTPKQY
+497 GHYTQQQY

-515 EKVPSQ
+515 EKVPAQ
-521 LEQGLANRGLFN
+521 LEQGLANRSLLS

-561 EAPEGFWN
+561 EAPEAFWI

-601 MEDMSEAFYEQ
+601 MEDMSEAFYER
-612 LAGKKSAIQ
+612 LTGEKPAVQ
-621 RPIGSYPSVY
+621 RPVGSYPSVY
-631 TTQSKNML
+631 TTQGKNML
-639 DADSLS
+639 DADTLS
-645 FYHSGIAQKTGD
+645 FYHSGVGQKTGD
-657 WVGLDL
+657 WIGVDL

-704 IADLQKQYDIH
+704 IADLRKQYDIR

-721 QGRYVRL
+721 RGRFVRL
-728 RKLPSEKTHWLAIRT
+728 RKLPSEKTNWLAVRS
-743 FKVNPITVSRL
+743 FKVNPVSVSGLGL
-754 DFDVQTA
+754 DVRSG
-761 QGEKAIRAFDEQP
+761 QGEAAIRAFDEQP

-784 SFGIPKHT
+784 SFSVPKHAR
-792 QRYVLLMKLS
+792 RYVLLLKLP
-802 ENRAIRVKQ
+802 ENQTVKVRQ

-820 ETTVSSSFHQ
+820 EAAVNSSFCQ
-830 LDVAKKAARLSI
+830 FDVVKKAARLSI
-842 EGDAEIFEIIRK
+842 EGNAEIYEIIRK

>member
-1 MNYLKLGTIL
+1 ML
-11 FVGLLSSHVSMSQ
+11 VGLLSYQVSVSQ

-47 VDHKGL
+47 VDHRGL
-53 IINPVPNYL
+53 FINPVPNYL
-62 NLSISGT
+62 NLSVSGT

-77 LSTKLGQ
+77 LSAEPGRQ
-84 QKRDIKEDLSFLPLQ
+84 QRGIKEDLSFLSLR
-99 SAGVPLNIA
+99 SVGVPLNISVG
-108 LEKIVKSHAVKPVS
+108 KTAVCRGVRPVS
-122 GAYSLRVHQQGIDIV
+122 GAYSLRVRRQGIDIV
-137 GYDDA
+137 GYDDT
-142 GVYYGIQTLRQIME
+142 GVFYGIQTLRQVLE
-156 SPIAQNGKTLP
+156 SPISQNGKTVP
-167 YLEVND
+167 CLEVND
-173 YPVFPYRGIIEGFYG
+173 YPVFPYRGIVEGFYG

-199 IDFYGKYKLNTY
+199 IDFYGRYKLNTY

-232 DEAKNIHEL
+232 DQARNIHEL

-296 DGTNPARQVELL
+296 EGTNPAKQVELL

-358 FWTGDVVCSDV
+358 FWTGDVVCSDI
-369 TRTTLAWVNSRI
+369 TRSTLAWVNSRI
-381 KRPALF
+381 KRPALV

-402 QGPVYGLENTVTAGE
+402 QGPVYGLENTITAGE

-440 DYAWNPTAYNAL
+440 DYAWNPAAYNAL
-452 DSWERALAVM
+452 DSWERALAAM

-497 DHYTPKQY
+497 GHYTQQQY

-515 EKVPSQ
+515 EKVPAQ
-521 LEQGLANRGLFN
+521 LEQGLANRSLLS

-546 TRGKNALKLMEKFKH
+546 TRGKNALKLMEMFKH
-561 EAPEGFWN
+561 EAPEAFWN
-569 SYVQNLMSAEDKKAY
+569 SYVRNLMNAEDKKAY

-601 MEDMSEAFYEQ
+601 MENMSEAFYER
-612 LAGKKSAIQ
+612 LTGEKPAVQ
-621 RPIGSYPSVY
+621 RPVGSYPSVY

-639 DADSLS
+639 DADTLS
-645 FYHSGIAQKTGD
+645 FYHSGVGQKTGD
-657 WVGLDL
+657 WIGVDL

-704 IADLQKQYDIH
+704 IADLRKQYDIR

-721 QGRYVRL
+721 RGRFVRL
-728 RKLPSEKTHWLAIRT
+728 RKLPSEKTNWLAVRS
-743 FKVNPITVSRL
+743 FKVNPVSVSSLGL
-754 DFDVQTA
+754 DVRSG
-761 QGEKAIRAFDEQP
+761 QGEAAIRAFDEQP

-784 SFGIPKHT
+784 SFSVPKHAR
-792 QRYVLLMKLS
+792 RYVLLLKLP
-802 ENRAIRVKQ
+802 ENQTVKVRQ

-820 ETTVSSSFHQ
+820 EAAVNSSFCQ
-830 LDVAKKAARLSI
+830 FDVVKKAARLSI
-842 EGDAEIFEIIRK
+842 EGNAEIYEIIRK

>member
-1 MNYLKLGTIL
+1 MSYQ
-11 FVGLLSSHVSMSQ
+11 VSVSQ

-47 VDHKGL
+47 VDHRGL
-53 IINPVPNYL
+53 FINPVPNYL
-62 NLSISGT
+62 NLSVSGT

-77 LSTKLGQ
+77 LSAEPGRQ
-84 QKRDIKEDLSFLPLQ
+84 QRGIKEDLSFLSLR
-99 SAGVPLNIA
+99 SVGVPLNISVG
-108 LEKIVKSHAVKPVS
+108 KTAVCRGVRPVS
-122 GAYSLRVHQQGIDIV
+122 GAYSLRVRRQGIDIV
-137 GYDDA
+137 GYDDT
-142 GVYYGIQTLRQIME
+142 GVFYGIQTLRQVLE
-156 SPIAQNGKTLP
+156 SPISQNGKTVP
-167 YLEVND
+167 CLEVND
-173 YPVFPYRGIIEGFYG
+173 YPVFPYRGIVEGFYG

-199 IDFYGKYKLNTY
+199 IDFYGRYKLNTY

-232 DEAKNIHEL
+232 DQARNIHEL

-296 DGTNPARQVELL
+296 EGTNPAKQVELL

-358 FWTGDVVCSDV
+358 FWTGDVVCSDI
-369 TRTTLAWVNSRI
+369 TRSTLAWVNSRI
-381 KRPALF
+381 KRPALV

-402 QGPVYGLENTVTAGE
+402 QGPVYGLENTITAGE

-440 DYAWNPTAYNAL
+440 DYAWNPAAYNAL
-452 DSWERALAVM
+452 DSWERALAAM

-497 DHYTPKQY
+497 GHYTQQQY

-515 EKVPSQ
+515 EKVPAQ
-521 LEQGLANRGLFN
+521 LEQGLANRSLLS

-546 TRGKNALKLMEKFKH
+546 TRGKNALKLMEMFKH
-561 EAPEGFWN
+561 EAPEAFWN
-569 SYVQNLMSAEDKKAY
+569 SYVRNLMNAEDKKAY

-592 KLQPFYEKA
+592 KIQPFYEKA
-601 MEDMSEAFYEQ
+601 MEDMSEAFYER
-612 LAGKKSAIQ
+612 LTGEKPAVQ
-621 RPIGSYPSVY
+621 RPVGSYPSVY

-639 DADSLS
+639 DADTLS
-645 FYHSGIAQKTGD
+645 FYHSGVGQKTGD
-657 WVGLDL
+657 WIGVDL

-704 IADLQKQYDIH
+704 IADLRKQYDIR

-721 QGRYVRL
+721 RGRFVRL
-728 RKLPSEKTHWLAIRT
+728 RKLPSEKTNWLAVRS
-743 FKVNPITVSRL
+743 FKVNPVSVSSLGL
-754 DFDVQTA
+754 DVRSG
-761 QGEKAIRAFDEQP
+761 QGEAAIRAFDEQP
-774 LTSFHLAGTL
+774 LTSFHLAGSL
-784 SFGIPKHT
+784 SFSVPKHAR
-792 QRYVLLMKLS
+792 RYVLLLKLP
-802 ENRAIRVKQ
+802 ENQTVKVRQ

-820 ETTVSSSFHQ
+820 EAAVNSSFCQ
-830 LDVAKKAARLSI
+830 FDVMKKAARLSI
-842 EGDAEIFEIIRK
+842 DGNAEIYEIIRK

>member
-1 MNYLKLGTIL
+1 ML
-11 FVGLLSSHVSMSQ
+11 VGLLSYQVSVSQ

-47 VDHKGL
+47 VDHRGL
-53 IINPVPNYL
+53 FINPVPNYL
-62 NLSISGT
+62 NLSVSGT

-77 LSTKLGQ
+77 LSAEPGRQ
-84 QKRDIKEDLSFLPLQ
+84 QRGIKEDLSFLSLR
-99 SAGVPLNIA
+99 SVGVPLNISVG
-108 LEKIVKSHAVKPVS
+108 KTAVCRGVRPVS
-122 GAYSLRVHQQGIDIV
+122 GAYSLRVRRQGIDIV
-137 GYDDA
+137 GYDDT
-142 GVYYGIQTLRQIME
+142 GVFYGIQTLRQVLE
-156 SPIAQNGKTLP
+156 SPISQNGKTVP
-167 YLEVND
+167 CLEVND
-173 YPVFPYRGIIEGFYG
+173 YPVFPYRGIVEGFYG

-199 IDFYGKYKLNTY
+199 IDFYGRYKLNTY

-232 DEAKNIHEL
+232 DQARNIHEL
-241 VEACDKN
+241 VEACNKN

-296 DGTNPARQVELL
+296 EGTNPAKQVELL

-358 FWTGDVVCSDV
+358 FWTGDVVCSDI
-369 TRTTLAWVNSRI
+369 TRSTLAWVNSRI
-381 KRPALF
+381 KRPALV

-402 QGPVYGLENTVTAGE
+402 QGPVYGLENTITAGE

-440 DYAWNPTAYNAL
+440 DYAWNPAAYNAL
-452 DSWERALAVM
+452 DSWERGLAVM

-497 DHYTPKQY
+497 GHYTQQQY

-515 EKVPSQ
+515 EKVPAQ
-521 LEQGLANRGLFN
+521 LEQGLANRSLLS

-546 TRGKNALKLMEKFKH
+546 TRGKNALKLMEMFKH
-561 EAPEGFWN
+561 EAPEAFWN
-569 SYVQNLMSAEDKKAY
+569 SYVRNLMNAEDKKAY

-601 MEDMSEAFYEQ
+601 MEDMSEAFYER
-612 LAGKKSAIQ
+612 LTGEKPAVQ
-621 RPIGSYPSVY
+621 RPIGSYPSAY

-639 DADSLS
+639 DADTLS
-645 FYHSGIAQKTGD
+645 FYHSGVGQKTGD
-657 WVGLDL
+657 WIGVDL

-682 DVDYFDHAILEC
+682 DVDYFDHAILEY
-694 SADGQTWHPL
+694 SADGLSWHPL
-704 IADLQKQYDIH
+704 VADLRKQYDIR

-721 QGRYVRL
+721 RGRFVRL
-728 RKLPSEKTHWLAIRT
+728 RKLPSEKTNWLAVRS
-743 FKVNPITVSRL
+743 FKVNPVGVSSLGL
-754 DFDVQTA
+754 DVRSG
-761 QGEKAIRAFDEQP
+761 QGETAIRAFDEQP
-774 LTSFHLAGTL
+774 LTSFHLSGTL
-784 SFGIPKHT
+784 SLCIPKHAR
-792 QRYVLLMKLS
+792 RYILLLKLP
-802 ENRAIRVKQ
+802 ENQTVKVRQ

-820 ETTVSSSFHQ
+820 EAAVNSSFCQ
-830 LDVAKKAARLSI
+830 FDVVKKAARLSI
-842 EGDAEIFEIIRK
+842 EGNAEIYEIIRK

>member
-1 MNYLKLGTIL
+1 ML
-11 FVGLLSSHVSMSQ
+11 VGLLSYQVSVSQ

-47 VDHKGL
+47 VDHRGL
-53 IINPVPNYL
+53 FINPVPNYL
-62 NLSISGT
+62 NLSVSGT

-77 LSTKLGQ
+77 LSAEPGRQ
-84 QKRDIKEDLSFLPLQ
+84 QRGIKEDLSFLSLR
-99 SAGVPLNIA
+99 SVGVPLNISVG
-108 LEKIVKSHAVKPVS
+108 KTAVCRGVRPVS
-122 GAYSLRVHQQGIDIV
+122 GAYSLRVRRQGIDIV
-137 GYDDA
+137 GYDDT
-142 GVYYGIQTLRQIME
+142 GVFYGIQTLRQVLE
-156 SPIAQNGKTLP
+156 SPISQNGKTVP
-167 YLEVND
+167 CLEVND
-173 YPVFPYRGIIEGFYG
+173 YPVFPYRGIVEGFYG

-199 IDFYGKYKLNTY
+199 IDFYGRYKLNTY

-232 DEAKNIHEL
+232 DQARNIHEL
-241 VEACDKN
+241 VEACNKN

-296 DGTNPARQVELL
+296 EGTNPAKQVELL

-358 FWTGDVVCSDV
+358 FWTGDVVCSDI
-369 TRTTLAWVNSRI
+369 TRSTLAWVNSRI
-381 KRPALF
+381 KRPALV

-402 QGPVYGLENTVTAGE
+402 QGPVYGLENTITAGE

-452 DSWERALAVM
+452 DSWERALAAM

-497 DHYTPKQY
+497 GHYTQQQY

-515 EKVPSQ
+515 EKVPAQ
-521 LEQGLANRGLFN
+521 LEQGLANRGLFS

-546 TRGKNALKLMEKFKH
+546 TRGKNALKLMEMFKH
-561 EAPEGFWN
+561 EAPEAFWN
-569 SYVQNLMSAEDKKAY
+569 SYVRNLMSAEDKKAY

-601 MEDMSEAFYEQ
+601 MEDMSEAFYER
-612 LAGKKSAIQ
+612 LTGEKPAVQ
-621 RPIGSYPSVY
+621 RPIGSYPSAY
-631 TTQSKNML
+631 TTQGKNML
-639 DADSLS
+639 DADTLS

-657 WVGLDL
+657 WIGVDL

-704 IADLQKQYDIH
+704 IADLRKQYDIR

-721 QGRYVRL
+721 RGRFVRL
-728 RKLPSEKTHWLAIRT
+728 RKLPSEKTNWLAVRS
-743 FKVNPITVSRL
+743 FKVNPVSVSSLGL
-754 DFDVQTA
+754 DVRSG
-761 QGEKAIRAFDEQP
+761 QGEAPIRAFDEQP

-784 SFGIPKHT
+784 SFSVPKHAR
-792 QRYVLLMKLS
+792 RYVLLLKLP
-802 ENRAIRVKQ
+802 ENQTVKVRQ

-820 ETTVSSSFHQ
+820 EAAVNSSFCQ
-830 LDVAKKAARLSI
+830 FDVMKKAARLSI
-842 EGDAEIFEIIRK
+842 EGNAEIYEIIRK

>member
-1 MNYLKLGTIL
+1 ML
-11 FVGLLSSHVSMSQ
+11 VGLLSYQVSVSQ

-34 KESADVPKLTGHQ
+34 KESADVPKLTGHR
-47 VDHKGL
+47 VDHRGL
-53 IINPVPNYL
+53 FINPVPNYL
-62 NLSISGT
+62 NLSVSGT
-69 LDVTAGVK
+69 LDVTAGVR
-77 LSTKLGQ
+77 LSADAGRQ
-84 QKRDIKEDLSFLPLQ
+84 QRGIKEDLSFLSLR
-99 SAGVPLNIA
+99 SVGVPLNISVG
-108 LEKIVKSHAVKPVS
+108 KTAVCRGVRPVS
-122 GAYSLRVHQQGIDIV
+122 GAYSLRIRRQGIDIV

-142 GVYYGIQTLRQIME
+142 GVFYGIQTLRQVLE
-156 SPIAQNGKTLP
+156 SPISQNGKTMP
-167 YLEVND
+167 CLEVND
-173 YPVFPYRGIIEGFYG
+173 YPVFPYRGIVEGFYG
-188 TPWSHKVRLSL
+188 APWSHKVRLSL
-199 IDFYGKYKLNTY
+199 IDFYGRNKLNTY

-232 DEAKNIHEL
+232 DQARNIHEL
-241 VEACDKN
+241 VEACEKN

-271 LKHKFDLMYQ
+271 LKRKFDLMYQ

-296 DGTNPARQVELL
+296 EGTNPAKQVELL

-358 FWTGDVVCSDV
+358 FWTGDVVCSDI
-369 TRTTLAWVNSRI
+369 TRSTLAWVNSRI

-402 QGPVYGLENTVTAGE
+402 QGPVYGLENTITAGE

-440 DYAWNPTAYNAL
+440 DYAWNPAAYNAL

-497 DHYTPKQY
+497 GHYTPKQY

-515 EKVPSQ
+515 EKVPAQ
-521 LEQGLANRGLFN
+521 LEQGLANRGLFR

-546 TRGKNALKLMEKFKH
+546 TRGKNALKLMEMFKH
-561 EAPEGFWN
+561 EAPEAFWN
-569 SYVQNLMSAEDKKAY
+569 SYVRNLMSAEDKKAY

-601 MEDMSEAFYEQ
+601 MEDMSEAFYER
-612 LAGKKSAIQ
+612 LTGEKPAVQ
-621 RPIGSYPSVY
+621 RPVGSYPSVY

-639 DADSLS
+639 DADTLS
-645 FYHSGIAQKTGD
+645 FYHSGVGQKTGD
-657 WVGLDL
+657 WIGVDL

-704 IADLQKQYDIH
+704 IADLRKQYDIR

-721 QGRYVRL
+721 RGRFVRL
-728 RKLPSEKTHWLAIRT
+728 RKLPSEKTNWLAVRS
-743 FKVNPITVSRL
+743 FKVNPVSVSSLGL
-754 DFDVQTA
+754 DVRSG
-761 QGEKAIRAFDEQP
+761 QGETAIRAFDEQP
-774 LTSFHLAGTL
+774 LTSFHLSGTL
-784 SFGIPKHT
+784 SLCIPKHAR
-792 QRYVLLMKLS
+792 RYILLLKLP
-802 ENRAIRVKQ
+802 ENQTVKVRQ

-820 ETTVSSSFHQ
+820 EAAVNSSFCQ
-830 LDVAKKAARLSI
+830 FDVVKKAARLSI
-842 EGDAEIFEIIRK
+842 EGNAEIYEIIRK

>member
-1 MNYLKLGTIL
+1 ML
-11 FVGLLSSHVSMSQ
+11 VGLLSYQVSVSQ

-47 VDHKGL
+47 VDHRGL
-53 IINPVPNYL
+53 FINPVPNYL
-62 NLSISGT
+62 NLSVSGT

-77 LSTKLGQ
+77 LSAEPGRQ
-84 QKRDIKEDLSFLPLQ
+84 QRGIKEDLSFLSLR
-99 SAGVPLNIA
+99 SVGVPLNISVG
-108 LEKIVKSHAVKPVS
+108 KTAVCRGVRPVS
-122 GAYSLRVHQQGIDIV
+122 GAYSLRVRRQGIDIV
-137 GYDDA
+137 GYDDT
-142 GVYYGIQTLRQIME
+142 GVFYGIQTLRQVLE
-156 SPIAQNGKTLP
+156 SPISQNGKTVP
-167 YLEVND
+167 CLEVND
-173 YPVFPYRGIIEGFYG
+173 YPVFPYRGIVEGFYG

-199 IDFYGKYKLNTY
+199 IDFYGRYKLNTY

-232 DEAKNIHEL
+232 DQARNIHEL

-296 DGTNPARQVELL
+296 EGTNPAKQVELL

-358 FWTGDVVCSDV
+358 FWTGDVVCSDI
-369 TRTTLAWVNSRI
+369 TRSTLAWVNSRI
-381 KRPALF
+381 KRPALV

-402 QGPVYGLENTVTAGE
+402 QGPVYGLENTITAGE

-452 DSWERALAVM
+452 DSWERGLAVM

-497 DHYTPKQY
+497 GHYTQQQY

-515 EKVPSQ
+515 EKVPAQ
-521 LEQGLANRGLFN
+521 LEQGLANRSLLS

-546 TRGKNALKLMEKFKH
+546 TRGKNALKLMEMFKH
-561 EAPEGFWN
+561 EAPEAFWN
-569 SYVQNLMSAEDKKAY
+569 SYVRNLMNAEDKKAY

-601 MEDMSEAFYEQ
+601 MEDMSEAFYER
-612 LAGKKSAIQ
+612 LTGEKPAVQ
-621 RPIGSYPSVY
+621 RPVGSYPSVY

-639 DADSLS
+639 DADTLS
-645 FYHSGIAQKTGD
+645 FYHSGVGQKTGD
-657 WVGLDL
+657 WIGVDL

-704 IADLQKQYDIH
+704 IADLRKQYDIR

-721 QGRYVRL
+721 RGRFVRL
-728 RKLPSEKTHWLAIRT
+728 RKLPSEKTNWLAVRS
-743 FKVNPITVSRL
+743 FKVNPVSVSSLGL
-754 DFDVQTA
+754 DVRSG
-761 QGEKAIRAFDEQP
+761 QGEAAIRAFDEQP

-784 SFGIPKHT
+784 SFSVPKHA
-792 QRYVLLMKLS
+792 RRCVLLLKLP
-802 ENRAIRVKQ
+802 ENQTVKVRQ

-820 ETTVSSSFHQ
+820 EAAVNSSFCQ
-830 LDVAKKAARLSI
+830 FDVVKKAARLSI
-842 EGDAEIFEIIRK
+842 EGNAEIYEIIRK

>member
-1 MNYLKLGTIL
+1 ML
-11 FVGLLSSHVSMSQ
+11 VGLLSYQVSVSQ

-34 KESADVPKLTGHQ
+34 KESADVPKLTGHR
-47 VDHKGL
+47 VDHRGL
-53 IINPVPNYL
+53 FINPVPNYL
-62 NLSISGT
+62 NLSVSGT

-77 LSTKLGQ
+77 LSAEPGRQ
-84 QKRDIKEDLSFLPLQ
+84 QRGIKEDLSFLSLR
-99 SAGVPLNIA
+99 SVGVPLNISVG
-108 LEKIVKSHAVKPVS
+108 KTAVCRGVRPVS
-122 GAYSLRVHQQGIDIV
+122 GAYSLRIRRQGIDIV

-142 GVYYGIQTLRQIME
+142 GVFYGIQTLRQVLE
-156 SPIAQNGKTLP
+156 SPISQNGKTMP
-167 YLEVND
+167 CLEVND
-173 YPVFPYRGIIEGFYG
+173 YPVFPYRGIVEGFYG
-188 TPWSHKVRLSL
+188 APWSHKVRLSL
-199 IDFYGKYKLNTY
+199 IDFYGRYKLNTY

-232 DEAKNIHEL
+232 DQARNIHEL

-296 DGTNPARQVELL
+296 EGTNPAKQVELL

-358 FWTGDVVCSDV
+358 FWTGDVVCSDI
-369 TRTTLAWVNSRI
+369 TRSTLAWVNSRI
-381 KRPALF
+381 KRPALV

-402 QGPVYGLENTVTAGE
+402 QGPVYGLENTITAGE

-452 DSWERALAVM
+452 DSWERGLAAM

-497 DHYTPKQY
+497 DHYTQQQY

-515 EKVPSQ
+515 EKVPAQ
-521 LEQGLANRGLFN
+521 LERGLANRSLLS

-546 TRGKNALKLMEKFKH
+546 TRGKNALKLMEMFKH
-561 EAPEGFWN
+561 EAPEAFWN
-569 SYVQNLMSAEDKKAY
+569 SYVRNLMSAEDKKAY

-601 MEDMSEAFYEQ
+601 MEDMSEAFYER
-612 LAGKKSAIQ
+612 LTGEKPAVQ
-621 RPIGSYPSVY
+621 RPVGSYPSVY

-639 DADSLS
+639 DADTLS
-645 FYHSGIAQKTGD
+645 FYHSGVGQKTGD
-657 WVGLDL
+657 WIGVDL

-682 DVDYFDHAILEC
+682 DVDYFDHAILEY
-694 SADGQTWHPL
+694 SADGLSWHPL
-704 IADLQKQYDIH
+704 IADLRKQYDIR

-721 QGRYVRL
+721 RGRFVRL
-728 RKLPSEKTHWLAIRT
+728 RKLPSEKTNWLAVRS
-743 FKVNPITVSRL
+743 FKVNPVSVSSLGL
-754 DFDVQTA
+754 DVRSG
-761 QGEKAIRAFDEQP
+761 QGEAPIRAFDEQP

-784 SFGIPKHT
+784 SFSVPKHAR
-792 QRYVLLMKLS
+792 RYVLLLKLP
-802 ENRAIRVKQ
+802 ENQTVKVRQ

-820 ETTVSSSFHQ
+820 EAAVNSSFCQ
-830 LDVAKKAARLSI
+830 FDVVKKAARLSI
-842 EGDAEIFEIIRK
+842 EGNAEIYEIIRK

>member
-1 MNYLKLGTIL
+1 ML
-11 FVGLLSSHVSMSQ
+11 VGLLSYQVSVSQ

-47 VDHKGL
+47 VDHRGL
-53 IINPVPNYL
+53 FINPVPNYL
-62 NLSISGT
+62 NLSVSGT
-69 LDVTAGVK
+69 LDVTAGVR
-77 LSTKLGQ
+77 LSADAGRQ
-84 QKRDIKEDLSFLPLQ
+84 QRGIKEDLSFLSLR
-99 SAGVPLNIA
+99 SVGVPLNISVG
-108 LEKIVKSHAVKPVS
+108 KTAVCRGVRPVS
-122 GAYSLRVHQQGIDIV
+122 GAYSLRVRRQGIDIV
-137 GYDDA
+137 GYDDT
-142 GVYYGIQTLRQIME
+142 GVFYGIQTLRQVLE
-156 SPIAQNGKTLP
+156 SPISQNGKTVP
-167 YLEVND
+167 CLEVND
-173 YPVFPYRGIIEGFYG
+173 YPVFPYRGIVEGFYG

-199 IDFYGKYKLNTY
+199 IDFYGRYKLNTY

-232 DEAKNIHEL
+232 DQARNIHEL
-241 VEACDKN
+241 VEACNKN

-296 DGTNPARQVELL
+296 EGTNPAKQVELL

-358 FWTGDVVCSDV
+358 FWTGDVVCSDI
-369 TRTTLAWVNSRI
+369 TRSTLAWVNSRI

-402 QGPVYGLENTVTAGE
+402 QGPVYGLENTITAGE

-440 DYAWNPTAYNAL
+440 DYAWNPAAYNAL
-452 DSWERALAVM
+452 DSWERALAAM

-497 DHYTPKQY
+497 GHYTQQQY

-515 EKVPSQ
+515 EKVPAQ
-521 LEQGLANRGLFN
+521 LEQGLANRGLFS

-546 TRGKNALKLMEKFKH
+546 TRGKNALKLMEMFKH
-561 EAPEGFWN
+561 EAPEAFWN
-569 SYVQNLMSAEDKKAY
+569 SYVRNLMSAEDKKAY

-601 MEDMSEAFYEQ
+601 MEDMSEAFYER
-612 LAGKKSAIQ
+612 LTGEKPAVQ
-621 RPIGSYPSVY
+621 RPIGSYPSAY
-631 TTQSKNML
+631 TTQGKNML
-639 DADSLS
+639 DADTLS

-657 WVGLDL
+657 WIGVDL

-704 IADLQKQYDIH
+704 IADLRKQYDIR

-721 QGRYVRL
+721 RGRFVRL
-728 RKLPSEKTHWLAIRT
+728 RKLPSEKTNWLAVRS
-743 FKVNPITVSRL
+743 FKVNPVSVSSLGL
-754 DFDVQTA
+754 DVRSG
-761 QGEKAIRAFDEQP
+761 QGEAPIRAFDEQP

-784 SFGIPKHT
+784 SFSVPKHAR
-792 QRYVLLMKLS
+792 RYVLLLKLP
-802 ENRAIRVKQ
+802 ENQTVKVRQ

-820 ETTVSSSFHQ
+820 EAAVNSSFCQ
-830 LDVAKKAARLSI
+830 FDVMKKAARLSI
-842 EGDAEIFEIIRK
+842 EGNAEIYEIIRK

>member
-1 MNYLKLGTIL
+1 ML
-11 FVGLLSSHVSMSQ
+11 VGLLSYQVSVSQ

-47 VDHKGL
+47 VDHRGL
-53 IINPVPNYL
+53 FINPVPNYL
-62 NLSISGT
+62 NLSVSGT

-77 LSTKLGQ
+77 LSAEPGRQ
-84 QKRDIKEDLSFLPLQ
+84 QRGIKEDLSFLSLR
-99 SAGVPLNIA
+99 SVGVPLNISVG
-108 LEKIVKSHAVKPVS
+108 KTAVCRGVRPVS
-122 GAYSLRVHQQGIDIV
+122 GAYSLRVRRQGIDIV
-137 GYDDA
+137 GYDDT
-142 GVYYGIQTLRQIME
+142 GVFYGIQTLRQVLE
-156 SPIAQNGKTLP
+156 SPISQNGKTVP
-167 YLEVND
+167 CLEVND
-173 YPVFPYRGIIEGFYG
+173 YPVFPYRGIVEGFYG

-199 IDFYGKYKLNTY
+199 IDFYGRYKLNTY

-232 DEAKNIHEL
+232 DQARNIHEL
-241 VEACDKN
+241 VEACNKN

-296 DGTNPARQVELL
+296 EGTNPAKQVELL

-358 FWTGDVVCSDV
+358 FWTGDVVCSDI
-369 TRTTLAWVNSRI
+369 TRSTLAWVNSRI
-381 KRPALF
+381 KRPALV

-402 QGPVYGLENTVTAGE
+402 QGPVYGLENTITAGE

-452 DSWERALAVM
+452 DSWERALAAM

-497 DHYTPKQY
+497 GHYTQQQY

-515 EKVPSQ
+515 EKVPAQ
-521 LEQGLANRGLFN
+521 LEQGLANRSLLS

-546 TRGKNALKLMEKFKH
+546 TRGKNALKLMEMFKH
-561 EAPEGFWN
+561 EAPEAFWN
-569 SYVQNLMSAEDKKAY
+569 SYVRNLMSAEDKKAY

-601 MEDMSEAFYEQ
+601 MEDMSEAFYER
-612 LAGKKSAIQ
+612 LTGEKPAVQ
-621 RPIGSYPSVY
+621 RPIGSYPSAY
-631 TTQSKNML
+631 TTQGKNML
-639 DADSLS
+639 DADTLS

-657 WVGLDL
+657 WIGVDL

-704 IADLQKQYDIH
+704 IADLRKQYDIR

-721 QGRYVRL
+721 RGRFVRL
-728 RKLPSEKTHWLAIRT
+728 RKLPSEKTNWLAVRS
-743 FKVNPITVSRL
+743 FKVNPVSVSSLGL
-754 DFDVQTA
+754 DVRSG
-761 QGEKAIRAFDEQP
+761 QGEAPIRAFDEQP

-784 SFGIPKHT
+784 SFSVPKHAR
-792 QRYVLLMKLS
+792 RYVLLLKLP
-802 ENRAIRVKQ
+802 ENQTVKVRQ

-820 ETTVSSSFHQ
+820 EAAVNSSFCQ
-830 LDVAKKAARLSI
+830 FDVVKKAARLSI
-842 EGDAEIFEIIRK
+842 EGNAEIYEIIRK

>member
-1 MNYLKLGTIL
+1 ML
-11 FVGLLSSHVSMSQ
+11 VGLLSYQVSVSQ

-34 KESADVPKLTGHQ
+34 KESADVPKLTGHR
-47 VDHKGL
+47 VDHRGL
-53 IINPVPNYL
+53 FINPVPNYL
-62 NLSISGT
+62 NLSVSGT
-69 LDVTAGVK
+69 LDVTAGVR
-77 LSTKLGQ
+77 LSADAGRQ
-84 QKRDIKEDLSFLPLQ
+84 QRGIKEDLSFLSLR
-99 SAGVPLNIA
+99 SVGVPLNISVG
-108 LEKIVKSHAVKPVS
+108 KTAVCRGVRPVS
-122 GAYSLRVHQQGIDIV
+122 GAYSLRIRRQGIDIV

-142 GVYYGIQTLRQIME
+142 GVFYGIQTLRQVLE
-156 SPIAQNGKTLP
+156 SPISKNGKTVP
-167 YLEVND
+167 CLEVND
-173 YPVFPYRGIIEGFYG
+173 YPVFPYRGIVEGFYG

-199 IDFYGKYKLNTY
+199 IDFYGRYKLNTY

-232 DEAKNIHEL
+232 DQARNIHEL
-241 VEACDKN
+241 VEACNKN

-296 DGTNPARQVELL
+296 EGTNPAKQVELL

-358 FWTGDVVCSDV
+358 FWTGDVVCSDIP
-369 TRTTLAWVNSRI
+369 RSTLAWVNSRI
-381 KRPALF
+381 KRPALV
-387 WWNYPVTDYVRHIVL
+387 WWNYPVTDYARHIVL
-402 QGPVYGLENTVTAGE
+402 QGPVYGLENTITAGE

-452 DSWERALAVM
+452 DSWERGLAVM

-497 DHYTPKQY
+497 GHYTQQQY

-515 EKVPSQ
+515 EKVPAQ
-521 LEQGLANRGLFN
+521 LEQGLANRSLLS

-546 TRGKNALKLMEKFKH
+546 TRGKNALKLMEMFKH
-561 EAPEGFWN
+561 EAPEAFWN
-569 SYVQNLMSAEDKKAY
+569 SYVRNLMSAEDKKAY

-601 MEDMSEAFYEQ
+601 MEDMSEAFYER
-612 LAGKKSAIQ
+612 LTGEKPAVQ
-621 RPIGSYPSVY
+621 RPVGSYPSVY

-639 DADSLS
+639 DADTLS
-645 FYHSGIAQKTGD
+645 FYHSGVGQKTGD
-657 WVGLDL
+657 WIGVDL

-704 IADLQKQYDIH
+704 IADLRKQYDIR

-721 QGRYVRL
+721 RGRFVRL
-728 RKLPSEKTHWLAIRT
+728 RKLPSEKTNWLAVRS
-743 FKVNPITVSRL
+743 FKVNPVSVSSLGL
-754 DFDVQTA
+754 DVRSG
-761 QGEKAIRAFDEQP
+761 QGEAAIRAFDEQP

-784 SFGIPKHT
+784 SFSVPKHAR
-792 QRYVLLMKLS
+792 RYVLLLKLP
-802 ENRAIRVKQ
+802 ENQTVKVRQ

-820 ETTVSSSFHQ
+820 EVAVNSSFCQ
-830 LDVAKKAARLSI
+830 FDVVKKAARLSI
-842 EGDAEIFEIIRK
+842 EGNAEIYEIISK

>member
-1 MNYLKLGTIL
+1 ML
-11 FVGLLSSHVSMSQ
+11 VGLLSYQVSVSQ

-34 KESADVPKLTGHQ
+34 KESADVPKLTGHR
-47 VDHKGL
+47 VDHRGL
-53 IINPVPNYL
+53 FINPVPNYL
-62 NLSISGT
+62 NLSVSGT

-77 LSTKLGQ
+77 LSAEPGRQ
-84 QKRDIKEDLSFLPLQ
+84 QRGIKEDLSFLSLR
-99 SAGVPLNIA
+99 SVGVPLNISVG
-108 LEKIVKSHAVKPVS
+108 KTAVCRGVRPVS
-122 GAYSLRVHQQGIDIV
+122 GAYSLRIRRQGIDIV

-142 GVYYGIQTLRQIME
+142 GVFYGIQTLRQVLE
-156 SPIAQNGKTLP
+156 SPISQNGKTMP
-167 YLEVND
+167 CLEVND
-173 YPVFPYRGIIEGFYG
+173 YPVFPYRGIVEGFYG
-188 TPWSHKVRLSL
+188 APWSHKVRLSL
-199 IDFYGKYKLNTY
+199 IDFYGRNKLNTY

-232 DEAKNIHEL
+232 DQARNIHEL
-241 VEACDKN
+241 VEACNKN

-296 DGTNPARQVELL
+296 EGTNPAKQVELL

-358 FWTGDVVCSDV
+358 FWTGDVVCSDI
-369 TRTTLAWVNSRI
+369 TRSTLAWVNSRI
-381 KRPALF
+381 KRPALV

-402 QGPVYGLENTVTAGE
+402 QGPVYGLENTITAGE

-452 DSWERALAVM
+452 DSWERGLAVM

-497 DHYTPKQY
+497 GHYTQQQY

-515 EKVPSQ
+515 EKVPAQ
-521 LEQGLANRGLFN
+521 LEQGLANRSLLS

-546 TRGKNALKLMEKFKH
+546 TRGKNALKLMEMFKH
-561 EAPEGFWN
+561 EAPEAFWN
-569 SYVQNLMSAEDKKAY
+569 SYVRNLMSAEDKKAY

-601 MEDMSEAFYEQ
+601 MEDMSEAFYER
-612 LAGKKSAIQ
+612 LTGEKPAVQ
-621 RPIGSYPSVY
+621 RPIGSYPSAY
-631 TTQSKNML
+631 TTQGKNML
-639 DADSLS
+639 DADTLS
-645 FYHSGIAQKTGD
+645 FYHSGVGQKTGD
-657 WVGLDL
+657 WIGVDL

-704 IADLQKQYDIH
+704 IADLRKQYDIR

-721 QGRYVRL
+721 RGRFVRL
-728 RKLPSEKTHWLAIRT
+728 RKLPSEKTNWLAVRS
-743 FKVNPITVSRL
+743 FKVNPVSVSSLGL
-754 DFDVQTA
+754 DVRSG
-761 QGEKAIRAFDEQP
+761 QGEAAIRAFDEQP

-784 SFGIPKHT
+784 SFSVPKHAR
-792 QRYVLLMKLS
+792 RYVLLLKLP
-802 ENRAIRVKQ
+802 ENQTVKVRQ

-820 ETTVSSSFHQ
+820 EVAVNSSFCQ
-830 LDVAKKAARLSI
+830 FDVVKKAARLSI
-842 EGDAEIFEIIRK
+842 EGNAEIYEIIRK

>member
-1 MNYLKLGTIL
+1 ML
-11 FVGLLSSHVSMSQ
+11 VGLLSYQVSVSQ

-47 VDHKGL
+47 VDHRGL
-53 IINPVPNYL
+53 FINPVPNNL
-62 NLSISGT
+62 NLSVSGT

-77 LSTKLGQ
+77 LSAEPGRQ
-84 QKRDIKEDLSFLPLQ
+84 QRGIKEDLSFLSLR
-99 SAGVPLNIA
+99 SVGVPLNISVG
-108 LEKIVKSHAVKPVS
+108 KTAVCRGVRPVS
-122 GAYSLRVHQQGIDIV
+122 GAYSLRVRRQGIDIV
-137 GYDDA
+137 GYDDT
-142 GVYYGIQTLRQIME
+142 GVFYGIQTLRQVLE
-156 SPIAQNGKTLP
+156 SPISQNGKTVP
-167 YLEVND
+167 CLEVND
-173 YPVFPYRGIIEGFYG
+173 YPVFPYRGIVEGFYG

-199 IDFYGKYKLNTY
+199 IDFYGRYKLNTY

-232 DEAKNIHEL
+232 DQARNIHEL
-241 VEACDKN
+241 VEACNKN

-296 DGTNPARQVELL
+296 EGTNPAKQVELL

-358 FWTGDVVCSDV
+358 FWTGDVVCSDI
-369 TRTTLAWVNSRI
+369 TRSTLAWVNSRI

-402 QGPVYGLENTVTAGE
+402 QGPVYGLENTITAGE

-440 DYAWNPTAYNAL
+440 DYAWNPAAYNAL
-452 DSWERALAVM
+452 DSWERALAAM

-497 DHYTPKQY
+497 GHYTQQQY

-515 EKVPSQ
+515 EKVPAQ
-521 LEQGLANRGLFN
+521 LEQGLANRGLFS

-546 TRGKNALKLMEKFKH
+546 TRGKNALKLMEMFKH
-561 EAPEGFWN
+561 EAPEAFWN
-569 SYVQNLMSAEDKKAY
+569 SYVRNLMSAEDKKAY

-601 MEDMSEAFYEQ
+601 MEDMSEAFYER
-612 LAGKKSAIQ
+612 LTGEKPAVQ
-621 RPIGSYPSVY
+621 RPIGSYPSAY
-631 TTQSKNML
+631 TTQGKNML
-639 DADSLS
+639 DADTLS

-657 WVGLDL
+657 WIGVDL

-704 IADLQKQYDIH
+704 IADLRKQYDIR

-721 QGRYVRL
+721 RGRFVRL
-728 RKLPSEKTHWLAIRT
+728 RKLPSEKTNWLAVRS
-743 FKVNPITVSRL
+743 FKVNPVSVSSLGL
-754 DFDVQTA
+754 DVRSG
-761 QGEKAIRAFDEQP
+761 QGEAPIRAFDEQP

-784 SFGIPKHT
+784 SFSVPKHAR
-792 QRYVLLMKLS
+792 RYVLLLKLP
-802 ENRAIRVKQ
+802 ENQTVKVRQ

-820 ETTVSSSFHQ
+820 EAAVNSSFCQ
-830 LDVAKKAARLSI
+830 FDVMKKAARLSI
-842 EGDAEIFEIIRK
+842 EGNAEIYEIIRK